1 MTSRSLFF
9 KYMKENTKQRIWS
22 LALALLLCFF
32 VFPVATALNIS
43 TIFRPENLNSSGLP
57 AELALAQ
64 AQQDF
69 TREMLRVYS
78 MKGGALAFMLT
89 LAAVVL
95 AASGFAYLHSKKTDF
110 YHSLPIRR
118 EMLYAVTCLNGF
130 LYMAVAYIGFLTI
143 AAVMIRVKGVPFD
156 WGSLYLA
163 SVEHLCFFA
172 LVYMTA
178 ILAMLL
184 TGNLVVGLL
193 GTGVLFSWGP
203 VICMTVSAYFSEYFT
218 TFYGDDSFLLAL
230 SERTS
235 PVAWYVEACMSEHP
249 GRMALWAML
258 AAAVLFLLGMFLYRR
273 RPSEAAG
280 HAMAFKVTE
289 PIIRF
294 LIVVPSSLL
303 LGAMFH
309 SMMYEDGWTVF
320 GLVCGLLLVSC
331 IIEIIYHFDFK
342 SLFAHKRQLLVSAVF
357 VGVVF
362 VIFRF
367 DLFGYDRYLPA
378 TEKLASGGIY
388 CDLLDPEATS
398 QYHSTVEYG
407 EGWYGVSFDAMPSS
421 TLAGQMQISDD
432 QGLELLHTIAA
443 QGVHDAAQARDR
455 FLRGGGRSYDL
466 EDGDESFQNV
476 TIAWHLRNG
485 RTVYRSYLVNVSGV
499 RTALEAVYDL
509 DAYKTAMYPVLSLT
523 ADDVAGI
530 NYKEEDECSHVKLS
544 GADVK
549 AALTAGDSA
558 GSEKEAGSSV
568 TDAAGD
574 DIGPGGSADSMKAAL
589 LAAYQEELKALTS
602 ETRAQEMP
610 IAEIQFK
617 TNENQ
622 ALIQKLRDEG
632 GNYTLFNHYYY
643 YPIYPS
649 FTKTIALLRACGTEV
664 GGMVTPEKT
673 ASITLSYQGVAVSEE
688 EMAPADTALGQH
700 QRKYLSDDRRAMLTV
715 TDPEQIQE
723 ILAASASHSAVSLN
737 PLMETDSGMEII
749 VDMKQSD
756 AKYGV
761 NVDQLKSG
769 DAAAGVDEDQLK
781 DGDAAT
787 GTNADAFE
795 DEADDDLNAFDDDAV
810 PTYSEDAD
818 DDAYDDDDMLDDN
831 DLYDPEEDEE
841 VEDGDH
847 GSFIRNFYYGQ
858 IPQFV
863 VDEFGLTPE
872 IMEKN
877 KA

>member
-9 KYMKENTKQRIWS
+9 KYMKENTKQRIWN
-22 LALALLLCFF
+22 LALVLLLCFF
-32 VFPVATALNIS
+32 AFPVTTALWSS
-43 TIFRPENLNSSGLP
+43 TAFRPENLNSSLP
-57 AELALAQ
+57 ADLARTQ
-64 AQQDF
+64 AQRDF
-69 TREMLRVYS
+69 TRDMLRMYS

-89 LAAVVL
+89 IAAVVL
-95 AASGFAYLHSKKTDF
+95 AASGFAYLHSKKKTDF

-130 LYMAVAYIGFLTI
+130 LYMAVAYLGFLTI

-178 ILAMLL
+178 ILSMLL

-203 VICMTVSAYFSEYFT
+203 VICMTISAYFSEYFT

-235 PVAWYVEACMSEHP
+235 PVAWYVKACMSSQP

-258 AAAVLFLLGMFLYRR
+258 AAAVLFLLGMLLYRR

-280 HAMAFKVTE
+280 HAMAFPITE

-294 LIVVPSSLL
+294 LIAVPSSLL

-362 VIFRF
+362 AIFRF

-388 CDLLDPEATS
+388 SDLLDPDATS
-398 QYHSTVEYG
+398 QYHSTVEYT
-407 EGWYGVSFDAMPSS
+407 EGWYGVTFDAMPSS
-421 TLAGQMQISDD
+421 TLADEMQISDD
-432 QGLELLHTIAA
+432 QELELLHTIAA

-455 FLRGGGRSYDL
+455 FLRGHGRSYDL
-466 EDGDESFQNV
+466 EEGDEAFHNV

-485 RTVYRSYLVNVSGV
+485 RTVYRSYRVNVSGV
-499 RTALEAVYDL
+499 RAALEAVYNL

-549 AALTAGDSA
+549 AAL
-558 GSEKEAGSSV
+558 
-568 TDAAGD
+568 
-574 DIGPGGSADSMKAAL
+574 

-602 ETRAQEMP
+602 ETRAHEMP

-617 TNENQ
+617 TNEQQ

-649 FTKTIALLRACGTEV
+649 FTKTIALLRACGVEV
-664 GGMVTPEKT
+664 GGTVTPEKT

-688 EMAPADTALGQH
+688 EMAPADTELGQR
-700 QRKYLSDDRRAMLTV
+700 QRKYLSDDSRAMLTV
-715 TDPEQIQE
+715 TDPEQIRE
-723 ILAASASHSAVSLN
+723 ILAASASHSVVSQN
-737 PLMETDSGMEII
+737 PLMNTDDGMEIC
-749 VDMKQSD
+749 VDMKRSD
-756 AKYGV
+756 TKFAV
-761 NVDQLKSG
+761 NVGQLKSS
-769 DAAAGVDEDQLK
+769 DV
-781 DGDAAT
+781 AT
-787 GTNADAFE
+787 DTDADALE
-795 DEADDDLNAFDDDAV
+795 TADDDDLDTLDDGAV
-810 PTYSEDAD
+810 PMFSEDAD
-818 DDAYDDDDMLDDN
+818 DDAFDDEDMLDDDDAY
-831 DLYDPEEDEE
+831 DLEEDEE
-841 VEDGDH
+841 VEAEDH
-847 GSFIRNFYYGQ
+847 GSFVRNFYYGQ

-863 VDEFGLTPE
+863 IDEFGLTPD

-877 KA
+877 KV

>member
-9 KYMKENTKQRIWS
+9 KYMKENTKQRIWN
-22 LALALLLCFF
+22 LALVLLLCFF
-32 VFPVATALNIS
+32 AFPVTTALWSS
-43 TIFRPENLNSSGLP
+43 TAFRPENLNSSLP
-57 AELALAQ
+57 ADLARTQ
-64 AQQDF
+64 AQRDF
-69 TREMLRVYS
+69 TRDMLRMYS

-89 LAAVVL
+89 IAAVVL
-95 AASGFAYLHSKKTDF
+95 AASGFAYLHSKKKTDF

-130 LYMAVAYIGFLTI
+130 LYMAVAYLGFLTI

-178 ILAMLL
+178 ILSMLL

-203 VICMTVSAYFSEYFT
+203 VICMTISAYFSEYFT
-218 TFYGDDSFLLAL
+218 TFSGDDSFLLAL

-235 PVAWYVEACMSEHP
+235 PVAWYVKACMSSQP

-258 AAAVLFLLGMFLYRR
+258 AAAVLFLLGMLLYRR

-280 HAMAFKVTE
+280 HAMAFPITE

-294 LIVVPSSLL
+294 LIAVPSSLL

-362 VIFRF
+362 AIFRF

-388 CDLLDPEATS
+388 SDLLDPDATS
-398 QYHSTVEYG
+398 QYHSTVEYT
-407 EGWYGVSFDAMPSS
+407 EGWYGVTFDAMPSS
-421 TLAGQMQISDD
+421 TLADEMQISDD

-443 QGVHDAAQARDR
+443 QGVHDAAEDRDC
-455 FLRGGGRSYDL
+455 FLRGHGRSYDV
-466 EDGDESFQNV
+466 EEGDEAFHNV

-485 RTVYRSYLVNVSGV
+485 RTVYRSYRVNVSGV
-499 RTALEAVYDL
+499 RAALEAVYDL
-509 DAYKTAMYPVLSLT
+509 DAYKTAMYPILSLT

-530 NYKEEDECSHVKLS
+530 NYKEEDECSHVKLA
-544 GADVK
+544 GADV
-549 AALTAGDSA
+549 
-558 GSEKEAGSSV
+558 
-568 TDAAGD
+568 
-574 DIGPGGSADSMKAAL
+574 KAAL

-602 ETRAQEMP
+602 ETRAHEMP

-617 TNENQ
+617 TNEQQ

-632 GNYTLFNHYYY
+632 GNYTLFNYYYY

-649 FTKTIALLRACGTEV
+649 FTKTIALLRACGVEV
-664 GGMVTPEKT
+664 GGTVTPEKT
-673 ASITLSYQGVAVSEE
+673 ASITLSYQGVSVSED
-688 EMAPADTALGQH
+688 EMAPADTELGQR
-700 QRKYLSDDRRAMLTV
+700 QRKYLSDDSRAMLTV
-715 TDPEQIQE
+715 TDPEQIRE
-723 ILAASASHSAVSLN
+723 ILAASASHSVVSQN
-737 PLMETDSGMEII
+737 PLMNTDDGMEIC
-749 VDMKQSD
+749 VDMKRSD
-756 AKYGV
+756 TKFAV
-761 NVDQLKSG
+761 NVGQLKSS
-769 DAAAGVDEDQLK
+769 DV
-781 DGDAAT
+781 AT
-787 GTNADAFE
+787 DTDADALE
-795 DEADDDLNAFDDDAV
+795 TADDDDLDTLDDGAV
-810 PTYSEDAD
+810 PMFSEDAD
-818 DDAYDDDDMLDDN
+818 DDAFDDEDMLDDDDAY
-831 DLYDPEEDEE
+831 DLEEDEE
-841 VEDGDH
+841 VEAEDH
-847 GSFIRNFYYGQ
+847 GSFVRNFYYGQ

-863 VDEFGLTPE
+863 IDEFGLTPD

-877 KA
+877 KV

>member
-95 AASGFAYLHSKKTDF
+95 AASGFAYLHSKKKTDF

-280 HAMAFKVTE
+280 HAMAFPITQ

-421 TLAGQMQISDD
+421 TLADKMQISDD

-499 RTALEAVYDL
+499 KTALEAVYDL

-574 DIGPGGSADSMKAAL
+574 NIGQSGSADSMKAAL

-769 DAAAGVDEDQLK
+769 DAAT
-781 DGDAAT
+781 DAEAARQKNS
-787 GTNADAFE
+787 GTASGTDAE
-795 DEADDDLNAFDDDAV
+795 TL
-810 PTYSEDAD
+810 EDAD
-818 DDAYDDDDMLDDN
+818 DDAYDDDDMLGDN
-831 DLYDPEEDEE
+831 DAYDPEEDEE

>member
-22 LALALLLCFF
+22 LALTLLLCFF
-32 VFPVATALNIS
+32 AFPVMTALWSS
-43 TIFRPENLNSSGLP
+43 TAFRPENLNSSLP
-57 AELALAQ
+57 ADLALAQ
-64 AQQDF
+64 AQRDF
-69 TREMLRVYS
+69 TRDMLRMYS

-89 LAAVVL
+89 IAAVVL
-95 AASGFAYLHSKKTDF
+95 AASGFAYLHSKKKTDF

-130 LYMAVAYIGFLTI
+130 LYMAVAYLGFLTI

-203 VICMTVSAYFSEYFT
+203 VICMTISAYFSEYFT
-218 TFYGDDSFLLAL
+218 TFYGNDSFLLAL
-230 SERTS
+230 IERTSS
-235 PVAWYVEACMSEHP
+235 PVAWYVKACMSSQP
-249 GRMALWAML
+249 GRMALGAML
-258 AAAVLFLLGMFLYRR
+258 AAAVLFLLGMLLYRR

-280 HAMAFKVTE
+280 HAMAFPITE

-309 SMMYEDGWTVF
+309 AMMYEDGWTVF

-362 VIFRF
+362 AIFRF

-388 CDLLDPEATS
+388 CDLLDPDATS
-398 QYHSTVEYG
+398 QYHSTVEYT
-407 EGWYGVSFDAMPSS
+407 EGWYGVTFDAMPSS
-421 TLAGQMQISDD
+421 TLADAMQISDD

-443 QGVHDAAQARDR
+443 QGVHDAAEARDR

-466 EDGDESFQNV
+466 EEGDAAFHNV

-485 RTVYRSYLVNVSGV
+485 RTVYRSYRVNVSGV
-499 RTALEAVYDL
+499 KTALEAVYDL

-544 GADVK
+544 GTDVK
-549 AALTAGDSA
+549 AAIAAGDS
-558 GSEKEAGSSV
+558 
-568 TDAAGD
+568 
-574 DIGPGGSADSMKAAL
+574 IGLSGSADSMKAAL
-589 LAAYQEELKALTS
+589 LAAYQEELQALTS
-602 ETRAQEMP
+602 ETRAREMP

-617 TNENQ
+617 TNEQQ

-649 FTKTIALLRACGTEV
+649 FTKTIALLRACGIEV

-673 ASITLSYQGVAVSEE
+673 ASITLSYQGVAVSEDAL
-688 EMAPADTALGQH
+688 APADTELGQR

-715 TDPEQIQE
+715 TDPEQIRE
-723 ILAASASHSAVSLN
+723 ILAASASRSVVSLN
-737 PLMETDSGMEII
+737 PLMNTDDGMEIC
-749 VDMKQSD
+749 VDMKRS
-756 AKYGV
+756 ATKFAV
-761 NVDQLKSG
+761 NVGQLKSS
-769 DAAAGVDEDQLK
+769 
-781 DGDAAT
+781 DAAT
-787 GTNADAFE
+787 DTDADALE
-795 DEADDDLNAFDDDAV
+795 TADDDDLDTFDDGAV
-810 PTYSEDAD
+810 PTFSEDAD
-818 DDAYDDDDMLDDN
+818 DDAFDDEDAYDL
-831 DLYDPEEDEE
+831 EEDEE
-841 VEDGDH
+841 VEADDR
-847 GSFIRNFYYGQ
+847 GSFSRNFYYGQ

-863 VDEFGLTPE
+863 IDEFGLTPD

-877 KA
+877 KV

>member
-9 KYMKENTKQRIWS
+9 KYMKENTKQRIWN
-22 LALALLLCFF
+22 LALVLLLCFF
-32 VFPVATALNIS
+32 AFPVTTALWSS
-43 TIFRPENLNSSGLP
+43 TAFRPENLNSSLP
-57 AELALAQ
+57 ADLALAQ
-64 AQQDF
+64 AQRDF
-69 TREMLRVYS
+69 TRDMLRMYS

-89 LAAVVL
+89 IAAVVL
-95 AASGFAYLHSKKTDF
+95 AASGFAYLHSKKKTDF

-130 LYMAVAYIGFLTI
+130 LYMAVAYLGFLTI

-178 ILAMLL
+178 ILSMLL

-203 VICMTVSAYFSEYFT
+203 VICMTISAYFSEYFT

-235 PVAWYVEACMSEHP
+235 PVAWYVKACMSSQP

-258 AAAVLFLLGMFLYRR
+258 AAAVLFLLGMLLYRR

-280 HAMAFKVTE
+280 HAMAFPITE

-294 LIVVPSSLL
+294 LIAVPSSLL

-362 VIFRF
+362 AIFRF

-388 CDLLDPEATS
+388 SDLLDPDATS
-398 QYHSTVEYG
+398 QYHSTVEYT
-407 EGWYGVSFDAMPSS
+407 EGWYGVTFDAMPSS
-421 TLAGQMQISDD
+421 TLADEMQISDD

-466 EDGDESFQNV
+466 EEGDEAFHNV

-485 RTVYRSYLVNVSGV
+485 RTVYRSYRVNVSGV
-499 RTALEAVYDL
+499 RAALESVYDL
-509 DAYKTAMYPVLSLT
+509 DAYKTAMYPVLSLS

-530 NYKEEDECSHVKLS
+530 NYKEEDECSHVKLA
-544 GADVK
+544 GADV
-549 AALTAGDSA
+549 
-558 GSEKEAGSSV
+558 
-568 TDAAGD
+568 
-574 DIGPGGSADSMKAAL
+574 KAAL

-602 ETRAQEMP
+602 ETRAHEMP

-617 TNENQ
+617 TNEQQ

-649 FTKTIALLRACGTEV
+649 FTKTIALLRACGVEV
-664 GGMVTPEKT
+664 GGTVTPEKT

-688 EMAPADTALGQH
+688 EMAPADTELGQR
-700 QRKYLSDDRRAMLTV
+700 QRKYLSDDSRAMLTV
-715 TDPEQIQE
+715 TDPEQIRE
-723 ILAASASHSAVSLN
+723 ILAASTSHSIVSLN
-737 PLMETDSGMEII
+737 PLMNTDDGMEIC
-749 VDMKQSD
+749 VDMKRSD
-756 AKYGV
+756 TKFTV
-761 NVDQLKSG
+761 NVNQLRSS
-769 DAAAGVDEDQLK
+769 
-781 DGDAAT
+781 DAAT
-787 GTNADAFE
+787 GTDADAFE
-795 DEADDDLNAFDDDAV
+795 TADDGDLDTFDD
-810 PTYSEDAD
+810 E
-818 DDAYDDDDMLDDN
+818 DAYDL
-831 DLYDPEEDEE
+831 EEDEE
-841 VEDGDH
+841 VEAEDH
-847 GSFIRNFYYGQ
+847 GSFVRNFYYGQ

-863 VDEFGLTPE
+863 IDEFGLTPD

-877 KA
+877 KV

>member
-57 AELALAQ
+57 AELALTQ

-89 LAAVVL
+89 MSAVVL
-95 AASGFAYLHSKKTDF
+95 AASGFAYLHSKKKTDF

-143 AAVMIRVKGVPFD
+143 AAVMIRAKGVPFD

-178 ILAMLL
+178 IMAMLL

-203 VICMTVSAYFSEYFT
+203 LICMTISAYFSEYFT

-235 PVAWYVEACMSEHP
+235 PVAWYVEACMSSQP

-258 AAAVLFLLGMFLYRR
+258 AAAVLFFLGMFLYRR

-280 HAMAFKVTE
+280 HAMAFPITE

-331 IIEIIYHFDFK
+331 IIEIIYHFDFR

-388 CDLLDPEATS
+388 SDLLDPEATS
-398 QYHSTVEYG
+398 QYHSTVEYT
-407 EGWYGVSFDAMPSS
+407 EGWYGVTFDAMPSS
-421 TLAGQMQISDD
+421 TLADEMQISDD

-455 FLRGGGRSYDL
+455 FLRGHGRSYDV
-466 EDGDESFQNV
+466 EEGDEAFHNV

-485 RTVYRSYLVNVSGV
+485 RTVYRSYRANVSGV
-499 RTALEAVYDL
+499 RAALESIYDL
-509 DAYKTAMYPVLSLT
+509 DAYKTAMYPVLSLS

-549 AALTAGDSA
+549 AAL
-558 GSEKEAGSSV
+558 
-568 TDAAGD
+568 
-574 DIGPGGSADSMKAAL
+574 

-602 ETRAQEMP
+602 ETRAHEMP

-649 FTKTIALLRACGTEV
+649 FTKTIALLRACGVEV

-673 ASITLSYQGVAVSEE
+673 ASITLSYQGVAVSED
-688 EMAPADTALGQH
+688 EMAPADTELGQR
-700 QRKYLSDDRRAMLTV
+700 QRKYLSDDRRATLTV
-715 TDPEQIQE
+715 TDPEQIRE
-723 ILAASASHSAVSLN
+723 ILAASASRSVVSLN
-737 PLMETDSGMEII
+737 PLMNTDDGMEIC
-749 VDMKQSD
+749 VDMKRSD
-756 AKYGV
+756 TKFAV
-761 NVDQLKSG
+761 NVGQLKSSDVVTGTDAGQLKGG
-769 DAAAGVDEDQLK
+769 DATA
-781 DGDAAT
+781 
-787 GTNADAFE
+787 GTNAEALE
-795 DEADDDLNAFDDDAV
+795 DEADDDLNAFDDGAV
-810 PTYSEDAD
+810 STYSEDAD
-818 DDAYDDDDMLDDN
+818 DDTFDDDMFDDDDAY
-831 DLYDPEEDEE
+831 DLEEDEE
-841 VEDGDH
+841 VEADDH
-847 GSFIRNFYYGQ
+847 GSFVRNFYYGQ

-863 VDEFGLTPE
+863 IDEFGLTPD

-877 KA
+877 KV

>member
-9 KYMKENTKQRIWS
+9 KYMKENTKQRIWN
-22 LALALLLCFF
+22 LALVLLLCFF
-32 VFPVATALNIS
+32 AFPVTTALWSS
-43 TIFRPENLNSSGLP
+43 TAFRPENLNSSLP
-57 AELALAQ
+57 ADLALAQ
-64 AQQDF
+64 AQRDF
-69 TREMLRVYS
+69 TRDMLRMYS

-89 LAAVVL
+89 IAAVVL
-95 AASGFAYLHSKKTDF
+95 AASGFAYLHSKKKTDF

-130 LYMAVAYIGFLTI
+130 LYMAVAYLGFLTI

-178 ILAMLL
+178 ILSMLL

-203 VICMTVSAYFSEYFT
+203 VICMTISAYFSEYFT

-235 PVAWYVEACMSEHP
+235 PVAWYVKACMSSQP

-258 AAAVLFLLGMFLYRR
+258 AAAVLFLLGMLLYRR

-280 HAMAFKVTE
+280 HAMAFPITE

-294 LIVVPSSLL
+294 LIAVPSSLL

-362 VIFRF
+362 AIFRF

-388 CDLLDPEATS
+388 SDLLDPDATS
-398 QYHSTVEYG
+398 QYHSTVEYT
-407 EGWYGVSFDAMPSS
+407 EGWYGVTFDAMPSS
-421 TLAGQMQISDD
+421 TLADEMQISDD

-455 FLRGGGRSYDL
+455 FLRGGGRSYDV
-466 EDGDESFQNV
+466 EEGDEAFRNV

-485 RTVYRSYLVNVSGV
+485 RTVYRSYRVNVSGV
-499 RTALEAVYDL
+499 RAALEAVYNL

-530 NYKEEDECSHVKLS
+530 NYKEEDECSHVKLA
-544 GADVK
+544 GADV
-549 AALTAGDSA
+549 
-558 GSEKEAGSSV
+558 
-568 TDAAGD
+568 
-574 DIGPGGSADSMKAAL
+574 KAAL

-602 ETRAQEMP
+602 ETRAHEMP

-617 TNENQ
+617 TNEQQ

-649 FTKTIALLRACGTEV
+649 FTKTIALLRACGVEV
-664 GGMVTPEKT
+664 GGTVTPEKT

-688 EMAPADTALGQH
+688 EMAPADTELGQR

-715 TDPEQIQE
+715 TDPEQIRE
-723 ILAASASHSAVSLN
+723 ILAASTSHSIVSLN
-737 PLMETDSGMEII
+737 PLMNTDDGMEIC
-749 VDMKQSD
+749 VDMKRSD
-756 AKYGV
+756 TKFTV
-761 NVDQLKSG
+761 NVNQLRSS
-769 DAAAGVDEDQLK
+769 DV
-781 DGDAAT
+781 AT
-787 GTNADAFE
+787 GTDADAFE
-795 DEADDDLNAFDDDAV
+795 TADDGDLDTFDD
-810 PTYSEDAD
+810 E
-818 DDAYDDDDMLDDN
+818 DAYDL
-831 DLYDPEEDEE
+831 EEDEE
-841 VEDGDH
+841 VEEEDR
-847 GSFIRNFYYGQ
+847 GSFVRNFYYGQ

-863 VDEFGLTPE
+863 IDEFGLTPD

-877 KA
+877 KV

>member
-32 VFPVATALNIS
+32 AFPVTTALWSS
-43 TIFRPENLNSSGLP
+43 TAFRPENLNSSLP
-57 AELALAQ
+57 ADLALAQ
-64 AQQDF
+64 AQRDF
-69 TREMLRVYS
+69 TRDMLRMYS

-89 LAAVVL
+89 IAAVVL
-95 AASGFAYLHSKKTDF
+95 AASGFAYLHSKKKTDF

-130 LYMAVAYIGFLTI
+130 LYMAVAYLGFLTI

-178 ILAMLL
+178 ILSMLL

-203 VICMTVSAYFSEYFT
+203 VICMTISAYFSEYFT

-235 PVAWYVEACMSEHP
+235 PVAWYVKACMSSQP

-258 AAAVLFLLGMFLYRR
+258 AAAVLFLLGMLLYRR

-280 HAMAFKVTE
+280 HAMAFPITE

-294 LIVVPSSLL
+294 LIAVPSSLL

-362 VIFRF
+362 AIFRF

-388 CDLLDPEATS
+388 CDLLDPDATS
-398 QYHSTVEYG
+398 QYHSTVEYT
-407 EGWYGVSFDAMPSS
+407 EGWYGVTFDAMPSS
-421 TLAGQMQISDD
+421 TLADEMQISDD

-466 EDGDESFQNV
+466 EEGDEAFHNV

-485 RTVYRSYLVNVSGV
+485 RTVYRSYRVNVSGV
-499 RTALEAVYDL
+499 RAALESVYDL

-530 NYKEEDECSHVKLS
+530 NYKEEDECSHVKLA
-544 GADVK
+544 GADV
-549 AALTAGDSA
+549 
-558 GSEKEAGSSV
+558 
-568 TDAAGD
+568 
-574 DIGPGGSADSMKAAL
+574 KAAL

-602 ETRAQEMP
+602 ETRAHEMP

-617 TNENQ
+617 TNEQQ

-649 FTKTIALLRACGTEV
+649 FTKTIALLRACGVEV
-664 GGMVTPEKT
+664 GGTVTPEKT

-688 EMAPADTALGQH
+688 EMAPADTELGQR
-700 QRKYLSDDRRAMLTV
+700 QRKYLSDDSRAMLTV
-715 TDPEQIQE
+715 TDPEQIRE
-723 ILAASASHSAVSLN
+723 ILAASTSHSIVSLN
-737 PLMETDSGMEII
+737 PLMNTDDGMEIC
-749 VDMKQSD
+749 VDMKRSD
-756 AKYGV
+756 MKFTV
-761 NVDQLKSG
+761 NVNQLRSS
-769 DAAAGVDEDQLK
+769 
-781 DGDAAT
+781 DAAT
-787 GTNADAFE
+787 GTDADAFE
-795 DEADDDLNAFDDDAV
+795 TADDGDLDTFDD
-810 PTYSEDAD
+810 E
-818 DDAYDDDDMLDDN
+818 DAYDL
-831 DLYDPEEDEE
+831 EEDEE
-841 VEDGDH
+841 VEEEDR
-847 GSFIRNFYYGQ
+847 GSFVRNFYYGQ

-863 VDEFGLTPE
+863 IDEFGLTPD

-877 KA
+877 KV

>member
-22 LALALLLCFF
+22 LALVLLLCFF
-32 VFPVATALNIS
+32 AFPVTTALWSS
-43 TIFRPENLNSSGLP
+43 TAFRPENLNSSLP
-57 AELALAQ
+57 ADLALAQ
-64 AQQDF
+64 AQRDF
-69 TREMLRVYS
+69 TRDMLRMYS

-89 LAAVVL
+89 IAAVVL
-95 AASGFAYLHSKKTDF
+95 AASGFAYLHSKKKTDF

-178 ILAMLL
+178 ILSMLL

-203 VICMTVSAYFSEYFT
+203 VICMTISAYFSEYFT

-235 PVAWYVEACMSEHP
+235 PVAWYVKACMSSQP

-258 AAAVLFLLGMFLYRR
+258 AAAVLFLLGMLLYRR

-280 HAMAFKVTE
+280 HAMAFPITE

-294 LIVVPSSLL
+294 LIAVPSSLL

-362 VIFRF
+362 AIFRF

-388 CDLLDPEATS
+388 CDLLDPDATS
-398 QYHSTVEYG
+398 QYHSTVEYT
-407 EGWYGVSFDAMPSS
+407 EGWYGVTFDAMPSS
-421 TLAGQMQISDD
+421 TLADEMQISDD

-443 QGVHDAAQARDR
+443 QGVHDAAEDRDR
-455 FLRGGGRSYDL
+455 FLRGHGRSYDL
-466 EDGDESFQNV
+466 EEGDEAFHNV

-485 RTVYRSYLVNVSGV
+485 RTVYRSYRVNVSGV
-499 RTALEAVYDL
+499 RAALESVYDL

-530 NYKEEDECSHVKLS
+530 NYKEEDECSHVKLA
-544 GADVK
+544 GADV
-549 AALTAGDSA
+549 
-558 GSEKEAGSSV
+558 
-568 TDAAGD
+568 
-574 DIGPGGSADSMKAAL
+574 KAAL

-602 ETRAQEMP
+602 ETRAHEMP

-617 TNENQ
+617 TNEQQ

-649 FTKTIALLRACGTEV
+649 FTKAIALLRACGVEV
-664 GGMVTPEKT
+664 GGTVTPEKT
-673 ASITLSYQGVAVSEE
+673 ASITLSYQGVSVSED
-688 EMAPADTALGQH
+688 EMAPADTELGQR
-700 QRKYLSDDRRAMLTV
+700 QRKYLSDDRRATLTV
-715 TDPEQIQE
+715 TDPEQIRE
-723 ILAASASHSAVSLN
+723 ILAASASHSVVSLN
-737 PLMETDSGMEII
+737 PLTETDCGMEIV
-749 VDMKQSD
+749 VDMKRSD
-756 AKYGV
+756 TKFTV
-761 NVDQLKSG
+761 NVGQLRSS
-769 DAAAGVDEDQLK
+769 DV
-781 DGDAAT
+781 AT
-787 GTNADAFE
+787 GTDADAFE
-795 DEADDDLNAFDDDAV
+795 TADDGDLDTFDDGVV
-810 PTYSEDAD
+810 PTFSEDAD
-818 DDAYDDDDMLDDN
+818 DDAFDDEDAYDL
-831 DLYDPEEDEE
+831 EEDEE
-841 VEDGDH
+841 VEADDH
-847 GSFIRNFYYGQ
+847 GSFVRNFYYGQ

-863 VDEFGLTPE
+863 IDEFGLTPD

-877 KA
+877 KV

>member
-9 KYMKENTKQRIWS
+9 KYMKENTKQRIWN
-22 LALALLLCFF
+22 LALVLLLCFF
-32 VFPVATALNIS
+32 AFPVTTALWSS
-43 TIFRPENLNSSGLP
+43 TAFRPENLNSSLP
-57 AELALAQ
+57 ADLALAQ
-64 AQQDF
+64 AQRDF
-69 TREMLRVYS
+69 TRDMLRMYS

-89 LAAVVL
+89 IAAVVL
-95 AASGFAYLHSKKTDF
+95 AASGFAYLHSKKKTDF

-130 LYMAVAYIGFLTI
+130 LYMAVAYLGFLTI

-178 ILAMLL
+178 ILSMLL

-203 VICMTVSAYFSEYFT
+203 VICMTISAYFSEYFT

-235 PVAWYVEACMSEHP
+235 PVAWYVKACMSSQP

-258 AAAVLFLLGMFLYRR
+258 AAAVLFLLGMLLYRR

-280 HAMAFKVTE
+280 HAMAFPITE

-294 LIVVPSSLL
+294 LIAVPSSLL

-362 VIFRF
+362 AIFRF

-388 CDLLDPEATS
+388 SDLLDPDATS
-398 QYHSTVEYG
+398 QYHSTVEYT
-407 EGWYGVSFDAMPSS
+407 EGWYGVTFDAMPSS
-421 TLAGQMQISDD
+421 TLADEMQISDD

-466 EDGDESFQNV
+466 EEGDEAFHNV

-485 RTVYRSYLVNVSGV
+485 RTVYRSYRVNVSGV
-499 RTALEAVYDL
+499 RAALESVYDL
-509 DAYKTAMYPVLSLT
+509 DAYKTAMYPVLSLS

-530 NYKEEDECSHVKLS
+530 NYKEEDECSHVKLA
-544 GADVK
+544 GADV
-549 AALTAGDSA
+549 
-558 GSEKEAGSSV
+558 
-568 TDAAGD
+568 
-574 DIGPGGSADSMKAAL
+574 KAAL

-602 ETRAQEMP
+602 ETRAHEMP

-617 TNENQ
+617 TNEQQ

-649 FTKTIALLRACGTEV
+649 FTKTIALLRACGVEV

-688 EMAPADTALGQH
+688 EMAPADTELGQR
-700 QRKYLSDDRRAMLTV
+700 QRKYLSDDSRAMLTV
-715 TDPEQIQE
+715 TDPEQIRE
-723 ILAASASHSAVSLN
+723 ILAASTSHSIVSLN
-737 PLMETDSGMEII
+737 PLMNTDDGMEIC
-749 VDMKQSD
+749 VDMKRSD
-756 AKYGV
+756 TKFTV
-761 NVDQLKSG
+761 NVGQLRSS
-769 DAAAGVDEDQLK
+769 DV
-781 DGDAAT
+781 AT
-787 GTNADAFE
+787 GTDADAFE
-795 DEADDDLNAFDDDAV
+795 TADDGDLDTFDD
-810 PTYSEDAD
+810 E
-818 DDAYDDDDMLDDN
+818 DAYDL
-831 DLYDPEEDEE
+831 EEDEE
-841 VEDGDH
+841 VEEEDR
-847 GSFIRNFYYGQ
+847 GSFVRNFYYGQ

-863 VDEFGLTPE
+863 IDEFGLTPD

-877 KA
+877 KV

>member
-9 KYMKENTKQRIWS
+9 KYMKENTKQRIWN
-22 LALALLLCFF
+22 LALVLLLCFF
-32 VFPVATALNIS
+32 AFPVTTALWSS
-43 TIFRPENLNSSGLP
+43 TAFRPENLNSSLP
-57 AELALAQ
+57 ADLARAQ
-64 AQQDF
+64 AQRDF
-69 TREMLRVYS
+69 TRDMLRMYS

-89 LAAVVL
+89 IAAVVL
-95 AASGFAYLHSKKTDF
+95 AASGFAYLHSKKKTDF

-130 LYMAVAYIGFLTI
+130 LYMAVAYLGFLTI

-178 ILAMLL
+178 ILSMLL

-203 VICMTVSAYFSEYFT
+203 VICMTISAYFSEYFT

-235 PVAWYVEACMSEHP
+235 PVAWYVKACMSSQP

-258 AAAVLFLLGMFLYRR
+258 AAAVLFLLGMLLYRR

-280 HAMAFKVTE
+280 HAMAFPITE

-294 LIVVPSSLL
+294 LIAVPSSLL

-331 IIEIIYHFDFK
+331 FIEIIYHFDFK

-362 VIFRF
+362 AIFRF

-388 CDLLDPEATS
+388 CDLLDPDATS
-398 QYHSTVEYG
+398 QYHSTVEYT
-407 EGWYGVSFDAMPSS
+407 EDWYGVTFDALPSS
-421 TLAGQMQISDD
+421 TLADEMQISDD

-466 EDGDESFQNV
+466 EEGDEAFHNV

-485 RTVYRSYLVNVSGV
+485 RTVYRSYRVNVSGV
-499 RTALEAVYDL
+499 RAALESVYDL
-509 DAYKTAMYPVLSLT
+509 DAYKTAMYPVLSLS

-530 NYKEEDECSHVKLS
+530 NYKEEDECSHVKLA
-544 GADVK
+544 GADV
-549 AALTAGDSA
+549 
-558 GSEKEAGSSV
+558 
-568 TDAAGD
+568 
-574 DIGPGGSADSMKAAL
+574 KAAL

-602 ETRAQEMP
+602 ETRAHEMP

-617 TNENQ
+617 TNEQQ

-632 GNYTLFNHYYY
+632 GNYTLFNYYYY

-649 FTKTIALLRACGTEV
+649 FTKTIALLRACGVEV

-688 EMAPADTALGQH
+688 EMAPADTELGQR

-715 TDPEQIQE
+715 TDPEQIRE
-723 ILAASASHSAVSLN
+723 ILAASASHSVVSLN
-737 PLMETDSGMEII
+737 PLTETDCGMEIV
-749 VDMKQSD
+749 VDMKRSD
-756 AKYGV
+756 TKFTV
-761 NVDQLKSG
+761 NVGQLRSS
-769 DAAAGVDEDQLK
+769 DV
-781 DGDAAT
+781 AT
-787 GTNADAFE
+787 GTDADAFE
-795 DEADDDLNAFDDDAV
+795 TADDGDLDTFDDGAV
-810 PTYSEDAD
+810 PMFSEDAD
-818 DDAYDDDDMLDDN
+818 DDAFDDEDMLDDDDAY
-831 DLYDPEEDEE
+831 DLEEDEE
-841 VEDGDH
+841 VEAEDR
-847 GSFIRNFYYGQ
+847 GSFVRNFYYGQ

-863 VDEFGLTPE
+863 IDEFGLTPD

-877 KA
+877 KV

>member
-9 KYMKENTKQRIWS
+9 KYMKENTKQRIWN
-22 LALALLLCFF
+22 LALVLLLCFF
-32 VFPVATALNIS
+32 AFPVTTALWSS
-43 TIFRPENLNSSGLP
+43 TAFRPENLNSSLP
-57 AELALAQ
+57 ADLARTQ
-64 AQQDF
+64 AQRDL
-69 TREMLRVYS
+69 TRDMLRMYS

-89 LAAVVL
+89 IAAVVL
-95 AASGFAYLHSKKTDF
+95 AASGFAYLHSKKKTDF

-130 LYMAVAYIGFLTI
+130 LYMAVAYLGFLTI

-178 ILAMLL
+178 ILSMLL

-203 VICMTVSAYFSEYFT
+203 VICMTISAYFSEYFT

-235 PVAWYVEACMSEHP
+235 PVAWYVKACMSSQP

-258 AAAVLFLLGMFLYRR
+258 AAAVLFLLGMLLYRR

-280 HAMAFKVTE
+280 HAMAFPITE

-294 LIVVPSSLL
+294 LIAVPSSLL

-362 VIFRF
+362 AIFRF

-388 CDLLDPEATS
+388 SDLLDPDATS
-398 QYHSTVEYG
+398 QYHSTVEYT
-407 EGWYGVSFDAMPSS
+407 EGWYGVTFDAMPSS
-421 TLAGQMQISDD
+421 TLADEMQISDD

-455 FLRGGGRSYDL
+455 FLRGGGRSYDV
-466 EDGDESFQNV
+466 EEGDEAFRNV

-485 RTVYRSYLVNVSGV
+485 RTVYRSYRVNVSGV
-499 RTALEAVYDL
+499 RAALEAVYNL
-509 DAYKTAMYPVLSLT
+509 DAYKTAMYPVLSLS

-530 NYKEEDECSHVKLS
+530 NYKEEDECSHVKLA
-544 GADVK
+544 GADV
-549 AALTAGDSA
+549 
-558 GSEKEAGSSV
+558 
-568 TDAAGD
+568 
-574 DIGPGGSADSMKAAL
+574 KAAL

-602 ETRAQEMP
+602 ETRAREMP

-649 FTKTIALLRACGTEV
+649 FTKTIALLRACGVEV
-664 GGMVTPEKT
+664 GGTVTPEKT

-688 EMAPADTALGQH
+688 EMAPADTELGQR

-715 TDPEQIQE
+715 TDPEQIRE
-723 ILAASASHSAVSLN
+723 ILAASASHSVVSQN
-737 PLMETDSGMEII
+737 PLMNTDDGMEIC
-749 VDMKQSD
+749 VDMKRSD
-756 AKYGV
+756 TKFAV
-761 NVDQLKSG
+761 NVGQLKSS
-769 DAAAGVDEDQLK
+769 DV
-781 DGDAAT
+781 AT
-787 GTNADAFE
+787 DTDADALE
-795 DEADDDLNAFDDDAV
+795 TADDDDLDTLDDGAV
-810 PTYSEDAD
+810 PMFSEDAD
-818 DDAYDDDDMLDDN
+818 DDAFDDEDMLDDDDAY
-831 DLYDPEEDEE
+831 DLEEDEE
-841 VEDGDH
+841 VEAEDH
-847 GSFIRNFYYGQ
+847 GSFVRNFYYGQ

-863 VDEFGLTPE
+863 IDEFGLTPD

-877 KA
+877 KV

>member
-9 KYMKENTKQRIWS
+9 KYMKENTKQRIWN
-22 LALALLLCFF
+22 LALVLLLCFF
-32 VFPVATALNIS
+32 AFPVTTALWSS
-43 TIFRPENLNSSGLP
+43 TAFRPENLNSSLP
-57 AELALAQ
+57 ADLALAQ
-64 AQQDF
+64 AQRDF
-69 TREMLRVYS
+69 TRDMLRMYS

-89 LAAVVL
+89 IAAVVL
-95 AASGFAYLHSKKTDF
+95 AASGFAYLHSKKKTDF

-130 LYMAVAYIGFLTI
+130 LYMAVAYLGFLTI

-178 ILAMLL
+178 ILSMLL

-203 VICMTVSAYFSEYFT
+203 VICMTISAYFSEYFT

-235 PVAWYVEACMSEHP
+235 PVAWYVKACMSSQP

-258 AAAVLFLLGMFLYRR
+258 AAAVLFLLGMLLYRR

-280 HAMAFKVTE
+280 HAMAFPITE

-294 LIVVPSSLL
+294 LIAVPSSLL

-362 VIFRF
+362 AIFRF

-388 CDLLDPEATS
+388 CDLLDPDATS
-398 QYHSTVEYG
+398 QYHSTVEYT
-407 EGWYGVSFDAMPSS
+407 EGWYGVTFDAMPSS
-421 TLAGQMQISDD
+421 TLADEMQISDD

-455 FLRGGGRSYDL
+455 FLRGHGRSYDV
-466 EDGDESFQNV
+466 EEGDAAFHNV

-485 RTVYRSYLVNVSGV
+485 RTVYRSYRVNVSGV
-499 RTALEAVYDL
+499 RAALEAVYDL
-509 DAYKTAMYPVLSLT
+509 DTYKMAMYPVLSLT

-530 NYKEEDECSHVKLS
+530 NYKEEDECSHVKLA
-544 GADVK
+544 GADV
-549 AALTAGDSA
+549 
-558 GSEKEAGSSV
+558 
-568 TDAAGD
+568 
-574 DIGPGGSADSMKAAL
+574 KAAL

-602 ETRAQEMP
+602 ETRAHEMP

-617 TNENQ
+617 TNEQQ

-649 FTKTIALLRACGTEV
+649 FTKTIALLRACGVEV
-664 GGMVTPEKT
+664 GGTVTPEKT

-688 EMAPADTALGQH
+688 EMAPADTELGQR
-700 QRKYLSDDRRAMLTV
+700 QRKYLSDDSRAMLTV
-715 TDPEQIQE
+715 TDPEQIRE
-723 ILAASASHSAVSLN
+723 ILAASASHSVVSLN
-737 PLMETDSGMEII
+737 PLTETDCGMEIV
-749 VDMKQSD
+749 VDMKRSD
-756 AKYGV
+756 TKFTV
-761 NVDQLKSG
+761 NVGQLRSS
-769 DAAAGVDEDQLK
+769 DV
-781 DGDAAT
+781 AT
-787 GTNADAFE
+787 GTDADAFE
-795 DEADDDLNAFDDDAV
+795 TADDGDLDTFDD
-810 PTYSEDAD
+810 E
-818 DDAYDDDDMLDDN
+818 DAYDL
-831 DLYDPEEDEE
+831 EEDEE
-841 VEDGDH
+841 VEEEDR
-847 GSFIRNFYYGQ
+847 GSFVRNFYYGQ

-863 VDEFGLTPE
+863 IDEFGLTPD

-877 KA
+877 KV

>member
-9 KYMKENTKQRIWS
+9 KYMKENTKQRIWN
-22 LALALLLCFF
+22 LALVLLLCFF
-32 VFPVATALNIS
+32 AFPVTTALWSS
-43 TIFRPENLNSSGLP
+43 TAFRPENLNSSLP
-57 AELALAQ
+57 ADLARTQ
-64 AQQDF
+64 AQRDF
-69 TREMLRVYS
+69 TRDMLRMYS
-78 MKGGALAFMLT
+78 MKGAALAFMLT
-89 LAAVVL
+89 IAAVVL
-95 AASGFAYLHSKKTDF
+95 AASGFAYLHSKKKTDF

-130 LYMAVAYIGFLTI
+130 LYMAVAYLGFLTI

-178 ILAMLL
+178 ILSMLL

-203 VICMTVSAYFSEYFT
+203 VICMTISAYFSEYFT

-235 PVAWYVEACMSEHP
+235 PVAWYVKACMSSQP

-258 AAAVLFLLGMFLYRR
+258 AAAVLFLLGMLLYRR

-280 HAMAFKVTE
+280 HAMAFPITE

-294 LIVVPSSLL
+294 LIAVPSSLL

-342 SLFAHKRQLLVSAVF
+342 SLFAHKRQLLISAVF

-362 VIFRF
+362 AVFRF

-388 CDLLDPEATS
+388 SDLLDPDATS
-398 QYHSTVEYG
+398 QYHSTVEYT
-407 EGWYGVSFDAMPSS
+407 EGWYGVTFDAMPSS
-421 TLAGQMQISDD
+421 TLADEMQISDD

-455 FLRGGGRSYDL
+455 FLRGHGRSYDL
-466 EDGDESFQNV
+466 EEGDEAFHNV

-485 RTVYRSYLVNVSGV
+485 RTVYRSYRVNVSGV
-499 RTALEAVYDL
+499 RAALEAVYNL
-509 DAYKTAMYPVLSLT
+509 DAYKTAMYPVLSLS

-530 NYKEEDECSHVKLS
+530 NYKEEDECSHVKLA
-544 GADVK
+544 GADV
-549 AALTAGDSA
+549 
-558 GSEKEAGSSV
+558 
-568 TDAAGD
+568 
-574 DIGPGGSADSMKAAL
+574 KAAL

-602 ETRAQEMP
+602 ETRAHEMP

-617 TNENQ
+617 TNEQQ

-649 FTKTIALLRACGTEV
+649 FTKTIALLRACGVEV

-688 EMAPADTALGQH
+688 EMAPADTELGQR
-700 QRKYLSDDRRAMLTV
+700 QRKYLSDDSRAMLTV
-715 TDPEQIQE
+715 TDPEQIRE
-723 ILAASASHSAVSLN
+723 ILAASTSHSIVSLN
-737 PLMETDSGMEII
+737 PLMNTDDGMEIC
-749 VDMKQSD
+749 VDMKRSD
-756 AKYGV
+756 TKFTV
-761 NVDQLKSG
+761 NVNQLRSS
-769 DAAAGVDEDQLK
+769 DV
-781 DGDAAT
+781 AT
-787 GTNADAFE
+787 GTDADAFE
-795 DEADDDLNAFDDDAV
+795 TADDGDLDTFDD
-810 PTYSEDAD
+810 E
-818 DDAYDDDDMLDDN
+818 DAYDL
-831 DLYDPEEDEE
+831 EEDEE
-841 VEDGDH
+841 VEEEDR
-847 GSFIRNFYYGQ
+847 GSFVRNFYYGQ

-863 VDEFGLTPE
+863 IDEFGLTPD

-877 KA
+877 KV

>member
-9 KYMKENTKQRIWS
+9 KYMKENTKQRIWN
-22 LALALLLCFF
+22 LALVLLLCFF
-32 VFPVATALNIS
+32 TFPVTTALWSS
-43 TIFRPENLNSSGLP
+43 TAFRPENLNSSLP
-57 AELALAQ
+57 ADLALAQ
-64 AQQDF
+64 AQRDF
-69 TREMLRVYS
+69 TRDMLRMYS

-89 LAAVVL
+89 IAAVVL
-95 AASGFAYLHSKKTDF
+95 AASGFAYLHSKKKTDF

-130 LYMAVAYIGFLTI
+130 LYMAVAYLGFLTV

-178 ILAMLL
+178 ILSMLL

-203 VICMTVSAYFSEYFT
+203 VICMTISAYFLEYFT

-235 PVAWYVEACMSEHP
+235 PVAWYVKACMSSQP

-258 AAAVLFLLGMFLYRR
+258 AAAVLFLLGMLLYRR

-280 HAMAFKVTE
+280 HAMAFPITE

-294 LIVVPSSLL
+294 LIAVPSSLL

-309 SMMYEDGWTVF
+309 LVMCEDGWTVF

-362 VIFRF
+362 AIFRF

-388 CDLLDPEATS
+388 CDLLDPDATS
-398 QYHSTVEYG
+398 QYHSTVEYT
-407 EGWYGVSFDAMPSS
+407 EGWYGVTFDAMPSS
-421 TLAGQMQISDD
+421 TLADQMQISDD

-455 FLRGGGRSYDL
+455 FLRGGGRSYDVE
-466 EDGDESFQNV
+466 EDDAAFRNV

-485 RTVYRSYLVNVSGV
+485 RTVYRSYRVNVSGV
-499 RTALEAVYDL
+499 RAALEAVYDL

-544 GADVK
+544 GAD
-549 AALTAGDSA
+549 
-558 GSEKEAGSSV
+558 
-568 TDAAGD
+568 
-574 DIGPGGSADSMKAAL
+574 MKAAL
-589 LAAYQEELKALTS
+589 LAAYQAELKALTS
-602 ETRAQEMP
+602 ETRAHEMP

-649 FTKTIALLRACGTEV
+649 FTKTIALLRACGIEV

-673 ASITLSYQGVAVSEE
+673 ASITLSYQGVTVSED
-688 EMAPADTALGQH
+688 EMAPADTELGQR
-700 QRKYLSDDRRAMLTV
+700 QRKYLSDNRRAMLTV
-715 TDPEQIQE
+715 TDPEQIRE
-723 ILAASASHSAVSLN
+723 ILAASASRSIVSLN
-737 PLMETDSGMEII
+737 PLMNTDDGMEIC
-749 VDMKQSD
+749 VDMKRSD
-756 AKYGV
+756 TKFAV
-761 NVDQLKSG
+761 NVDQLKSSDVATG
-769 DAAAGVDEDQLK
+769 TDADQLK
-781 DGDAAT
+781 SSDATANT
-787 GTNADAFE
+787 DADAVEAGDNDDPDTF
-795 DEADDDLNAFDDDAV
+795 DDGAVPTVSADADDNAFDDDMF
-810 PTYSEDAD
+810 
-818 DDAYDDDDMLDDN
+818 DDDD
-831 DLYDPEEDEE
+831 LYDLEEDEE
-841 VEDGDH
+841 IEAEDR
-847 GSFIRNFYYGQ
+847 GSFSRNFYYGQ

-863 VDEFGLTPE
+863 MDEFGLTPD

-877 KA
+877 KV

>member
-9 KYMKENTKQRIWS
+9 KYMKENTKQRIWN
-22 LALALLLCFF
+22 LALVLLLCFF
-32 VFPVATALNIS
+32 TFPVTTALWSS
-43 TIFRPENLNSSGLP
+43 TAFRPENLNSSLP
-57 AELALAQ
+57 ADLALAQ
-64 AQQDF
+64 AQRDF
-69 TREMLRVYS
+69 TRDMLRMYS

-89 LAAVVL
+89 IAAVVL
-95 AASGFAYLHSKKTDF
+95 AASGFAYLHSKKKTDF

-130 LYMAVAYIGFLTI
+130 LYMAVAYLGFLTV

-178 ILAMLL
+178 ILSMLL

-203 VICMTVSAYFSEYFT
+203 VICMTISAYFLEYFT

-235 PVAWYVEACMSEHP
+235 PVAWYVKACMSSQP

-258 AAAVLFLLGMFLYRR
+258 AAAVLFLLGMLLYRR

-280 HAMAFKVTE
+280 HAMAFPITE

-294 LIVVPSSLL
+294 LIAVPSSLL

-309 SMMYEDGWTVF
+309 LVMCEDGWTVF

-362 VIFRF
+362 AIFRF

-388 CDLLDPEATS
+388 CDLLDPDATS
-398 QYHSTVEYG
+398 QYHSTVEYT
-407 EGWYGVSFDAMPSS
+407 EGWYGVTFDAMPSS
-421 TLAGQMQISDD
+421 TLADQMQISDD

-455 FLRGGGRSYDL
+455 FLRGGGRSYDV
-466 EDGDESFQNV
+466 EEGDEAFHNV

-485 RTVYRSYLVNVSGV
+485 RTVYRSYRVNVSGV
-499 RTALEAVYDL
+499 RAALEAVYDL

-544 GADVK
+544 GADM
-549 AALTAGDSA
+549 AGDST
-558 GSEKEAGSSV
+558 GLEKKDGSSV
-568 TDAAGD
+568 TDAAD
-574 DIGPGGSADSMKAAL
+574 DSIGLSGSADSMKAAL
-589 LAAYQEELKALTS
+589 LAAYQAELQALTS
-602 ETRAQEMP
+602 ETRAREMP

-649 FTKTIALLRACGTEV
+649 FTKTIALLRACGVEV

-673 ASITLSYQGVAVSEE
+673 ASITLSYQGVSVSEE
-688 EMAPADTALGQH
+688 EMAPADTELGQR

-715 TDPEQIQE
+715 TDPEQIRE
-723 ILAASASHSAVSLN
+723 ILAASASRSIVSLN
-737 PLMETDSGMEII
+737 PLMNTDDGMEIC
-749 VDMKQSD
+749 VDMKRSD
-756 AKYGV
+756 TKFAV
-761 NVDQLKSG
+761 NVGQLKSS
-769 DAAAGVDEDQLK
+769 
-781 DGDAAT
+781 DAAT
-787 GTNADAFE
+787 DTDADALE
-795 DEADDDLNAFDDDAV
+795 TADDDDLDTFDDGAVSTYSDDDQDDDAFDDD
-810 PTYSEDAD
+810 
-818 DDAYDDDDMLDDN
+818 
-831 DLYDPEEDEE
+831 DLYDSEEDEE
-841 VEDGDH
+841 IEAEDR
-847 GSFIRNFYYGQ
+847 GSFSRNFYYGQ

-863 VDEFGLTPE
+863 IDKFGLTPD

-877 KA
+877 KV

>member
-9 KYMKENTKQRIWS
+9 KYMKENTKQRIWN
-22 LALALLLCFF
+22 LALVLLLCFF
-32 VFPVATALNIS
+32 TFPVTTALWSS
-43 TIFRPENLNSSGLP
+43 TAFRPENLNSSLP
-57 AELALAQ
+57 ADLALAQ
-64 AQQDF
+64 AQRDF
-69 TREMLRVYS
+69 TRDMLRMYS

-89 LAAVVL
+89 IAAVVL
-95 AASGFAYLHSKKTDF
+95 AASGFAYLHSKKKTDF

-130 LYMAVAYIGFLTI
+130 LYMAVAYLGFLTV

-178 ILAMLL
+178 ILSMLL

-203 VICMTVSAYFSEYFT
+203 VICMTISAYFLEYFT

-235 PVAWYVEACMSEHP
+235 PVAWYVKACMSSQP

-258 AAAVLFLLGMFLYRR
+258 AAAVLFLLGMLLYRR

-280 HAMAFKVTE
+280 HAMAFPITE

-294 LIVVPSSLL
+294 LIAVPSSLL

-309 SMMYEDGWTVF
+309 LVMCEDGWTVF

-362 VIFRF
+362 AIFRF

-388 CDLLDPEATS
+388 CDLLDPDATS
-398 QYHSTVEYG
+398 QYHSTVEYT
-407 EGWYGVSFDAMPSS
+407 EGWYGVTFDAMPSS
-421 TLAGQMQISDD
+421 TLADEMQISDD

-455 FLRGGGRSYDL
+455 FLQGGGRSYDL
-466 EDGDESFQNV
+466 EEGDAAFHNV

-485 RTVYRSYLVNVSGV
+485 RTVYRSYRVNVSGV
-499 RTALEAVYDL
+499 RAALEAVYDL

-544 GADVK
+544 GAD
-549 AALTAGDSA
+549 
-558 GSEKEAGSSV
+558 
-568 TDAAGD
+568 
-574 DIGPGGSADSMKAAL
+574 MKAAL
-589 LAAYQEELKALTS
+589 LAAYQAELKALTS
-602 ETRAQEMP
+602 ETRAHEMP

-649 FTKTIALLRACGTEV
+649 FTKTIALLRACGVEV

-673 ASITLSYQGVAVSEE
+673 ASITLSYQGVSVSEE
-688 EMAPADTALGQH
+688 EMAPADTELGQR

-715 TDPEQIQE
+715 TDPEQIRE
-723 ILAASASHSAVSLN
+723 ILAASTSRSVVSLN
-737 PLMETDSGMEII
+737 PLMNTDDGMEIC
-749 VDMKQSD
+749 VDMKRS
-756 AKYGV
+756 ATKFAV
-761 NVDQLKSG
+761 NVGQLKSS
-769 DAAAGVDEDQLK
+769 
-781 DGDAAT
+781 DAAT
-787 GTNADAFE
+787 DTDADALE
-795 DEADDDLNAFDDDAV
+795 TADDDDAV
-810 PTYSEDAD
+810 PTFREDAD
-818 DDAYDDDDMLDDN
+818 DDAFYDEDMFDDEDAY
-831 DLYDPEEDEE
+831 DLEEDEE
-841 VEDGDH
+841 VEADDR
-847 GSFIRNFYYGQ
+847 GSFSRNFYYGQ

-863 VDEFGLTPE
+863 IDEFGLTPD

-877 KA
+877 KV

>member
-9 KYMKENTKQRIWS
+9 KYMKENTKQRIWN
-22 LALALLLCFF
+22 LALVLLLCFF
-32 VFPVATALNIS
+32 AFPVTTALWSS
-43 TIFRPENLNSSGLP
+43 TAFRPENLNSSLP
-57 AELALAQ
+57 ADLARTQ
-64 AQQDF
+64 AQRDF
-69 TREMLRVYS
+69 TRDMLRMYS

-89 LAAVVL
+89 IAAVVL
-95 AASGFAYLHSKKTDF
+95 AASGFAYLHSKKKTDF

-130 LYMAVAYIGFLTI
+130 LYMAVAYLGFLTI

-178 ILAMLL
+178 ILSMLL

-203 VICMTVSAYFSEYFT
+203 VICMTISAYFSEYFT

-235 PVAWYVEACMSEHP
+235 PVAWYVKACMSSQP

-258 AAAVLFLLGMFLYRR
+258 AAAVLFLLGMLLYRR

-280 HAMAFKVTE
+280 HAMAFPITE

-294 LIVVPSSLL
+294 LIAVPSSLL

-362 VIFRF
+362 AIFRF

-388 CDLLDPEATS
+388 SDLLDPDATS
-398 QYHSTVEYG
+398 QYHSTVEYT
-407 EGWYGVSFDAMPSS
+407 EGWYGVTFDAMPSS
-421 TLAGQMQISDD
+421 TLADEMQISDD

-455 FLRGGGRSYDL
+455 FLRGGGRSYDV
-466 EDGDESFQNV
+466 EEGDEAFRNV

-485 RTVYRSYLVNVSGV
+485 RTVYRSYRVNVSGV
-499 RTALEAVYDL
+499 RAALEAVYNL

-530 NYKEEDECSHVKLS
+530 NYKEEDECSHVKLA
-544 GADVK
+544 GADV
-549 AALTAGDSA
+549 
-558 GSEKEAGSSV
+558 
-568 TDAAGD
+568 
-574 DIGPGGSADSMKAAL
+574 KAAL

-602 ETRAQEMP
+602 ETRAHEMP

-617 TNENQ
+617 TNEQQ

-649 FTKTIALLRACGTEV
+649 FTKTIALLRACGVEV
-664 GGMVTPEKT
+664 GGTVTPEKT

-688 EMAPADTALGQH
+688 EMAPADTELGQR
-700 QRKYLSDDRRAMLTV
+700 QRKYLSDDSRAMLTV
-715 TDPEQIQE
+715 TDPEQIRE
-723 ILAASASHSAVSLN
+723 ILAASASHSVVSLN
-737 PLMETDSGMEII
+737 PLTETDCGMEIV
-749 VDMKQSD
+749 VDMKRSD
-756 AKYGV
+756 TKFTV
-761 NVDQLKSG
+761 NVGQLRSS
-769 DAAAGVDEDQLK
+769 DV
-781 DGDAAT
+781 AT
-787 GTNADAFE
+787 GTDADAFE
-795 DEADDDLNAFDDDAV
+795 TADDGDLDTFDD
-810 PTYSEDAD
+810 E
-818 DDAYDDDDMLDDN
+818 DAYDL
-831 DLYDPEEDEE
+831 EEDEE
-841 VEDGDH
+841 VEEEDR
-847 GSFIRNFYYGQ
+847 GSFVRNFYYGQ

-863 VDEFGLTPE
+863 IDEFGLTPD

-877 KA
+877 KV

>member
-1 MTSRSLFF
+1 
-9 KYMKENTKQRIWS
+9 
-22 LALALLLCFF
+22 
-32 VFPVATALNIS
+32 
-43 TIFRPENLNSSGLP
+43 
-57 AELALAQ
+57 
-64 AQQDF
+64 
-69 TREMLRVYS
+69 

-95 AASGFAYLHSKKTDF
+95 AASGFAYLHSKRKTDF

-143 AAVMIRVKGVPFD
+143 AAVMIRAKGVPFD

-178 ILAMLL
+178 ILSMLL

-203 VICMTVSAYFSEYFT
+203 VICMTISAYFSEYFT

-235 PVAWYVEACMSEHP
+235 PVAWYVKACMSSQP

-258 AAAVLFLLGMFLYRR
+258 AAAVLFLLGMLLYRR

-280 HAMAFKVTE
+280 HAMAFPITE

-294 LIVVPSSLL
+294 LIAVPSSLL

-342 SLFAHKRQLLVSAVF
+342 SLFAHKRQLLISAVF

-362 VIFRF
+362 AVFRF

-388 CDLLDPEATS
+388 CDLLDPDATS
-398 QYHSTVEYG
+398 QYHSTVEYT
-407 EGWYGVSFDAMPSS
+407 EGWYGVTFDALPSS
-421 TLAGQMQISDD
+421 TLADEMQISDD

-455 FLRGGGRSYDL
+455 FLRGGGRFYDL
-466 EDGDESFQNV
+466 EEGDEAFHNV

-485 RTVYRSYLVNVSGV
+485 RTVYRSYRVNVSGV
-499 RTALEAVYDL
+499 KTALEAVYDL
-509 DAYKTAMYPVLSLT
+509 DAYKMAMYPVLSLT
-523 ADDVAGI
+523 ANDVAGI
-530 NYKEEDECSHVKLS
+530 NYKEEDEGRHVKLS

-549 AALTAGDSA
+549 AAL
-558 GSEKEAGSSV
+558 
-568 TDAAGD
+568 
-574 DIGPGGSADSMKAAL
+574 
-589 LAAYQEELKALTS
+589 LASYQEELKALTS
-602 ETRAQEMP
+602 ETRAHEMP

-617 TNENQ
+617 TNEQQ

-649 FTKTIALLRACGTEV
+649 FTKTIALLRACGVEV

-673 ASITLSYQGVAVSEE
+673 ASITLSYQGVSVSED
-688 EMAPADTALGQH
+688 EMAPADTELGQR
-700 QRKYLSDDRRAMLTV
+700 QRKYLSDDSRAMLTV
-715 TDPEQIQE
+715 TDPEQIRE
-723 ILAASASHSAVSLN
+723 ILAASTSHSIVSLN
-737 PLMETDSGMEII
+737 PLMNTDDGMEIC
-749 VDMKQSD
+749 VDMKRSD
-756 AKYGV
+756 TKFTV
-761 NVDQLKSG
+761 NVGQLRSS
-769 DAAAGVDEDQLK
+769 
-781 DGDAAT
+781 DAAT
-787 GTNADAFE
+787 DTDADAFE
-795 DEADDDLNAFDDDAV
+795 TADDGDLDTFDDGAV
-810 PTYSEDAD
+810 PTFSEDAD
-818 DDAYDDDDMLDDN
+818 DDAYDDEDAY
-831 DLYDPEEDEE
+831 DLEEDEE
-841 VEDGDH
+841 VEEEDR
-847 GSFIRNFYYGQ
+847 GSFVRNFCYGQ

-863 VDEFGLTPE
+863 IDEFGLTPD

-877 KA
+877 KV

>member
-9 KYMKENTKQRIWS
+9 KYMKENTKQRIWN
-22 LALALLLCFF
+22 LALVLLLCFF
-32 VFPVATALNIS
+32 AFPVTTALWSS
-43 TIFRPENLNSSGLP
+43 TAFRPENLNSSLP
-57 AELALAQ
+57 ADLARTQ
-64 AQQDF
+64 AQRDF
-69 TREMLRVYS
+69 TRDMLRMYS

-89 LAAVVL
+89 IAAVVL
-95 AASGFAYLHSKKTDF
+95 AASGFAYLHSKKKTDF

-130 LYMAVAYIGFLTI
+130 LYMAVAYLGFLTI

-178 ILAMLL
+178 ILSMLL

-203 VICMTVSAYFSEYFT
+203 VICMTISAYFSEYFT

-235 PVAWYVEACMSEHP
+235 PVAWYVKACMSSQP

-258 AAAVLFLLGMFLYRR
+258 AAAVLFLLGMLLYRR

-280 HAMAFKVTE
+280 HAMAFPITE

-294 LIVVPSSLL
+294 LIAVPSSLL

-362 VIFRF
+362 AIFRF

-388 CDLLDPEATS
+388 SDLLDPDATS
-398 QYHSTVEYG
+398 QYHSTVEYT
-407 EGWYGVSFDAMPSS
+407 EGWYGVTFDAMPSS
-421 TLAGQMQISDD
+421 TLADEMQISDD

-455 FLRGGGRSYDL
+455 FLRGGGRSYDV
-466 EDGDESFQNV
+466 EEGDEAFRNV

-485 RTVYRSYLVNVSGV
+485 RTVYRSYRVNVSGV
-499 RTALEAVYDL
+499 RAALEAVYNL

-549 AALTAGDSA
+549 AAL
-558 GSEKEAGSSV
+558 
-568 TDAAGD
+568 
-574 DIGPGGSADSMKAAL
+574 

-602 ETRAQEMP
+602 ETRAREMP

-649 FTKTIALLRACGTEV
+649 FTKTIALLRACGVEV

-688 EMAPADTALGQH
+688 EMAPADTELGQR
-700 QRKYLSDDRRAMLTV
+700 QRKYLSDDSRAMLTV
-715 TDPEQIQE
+715 TDPEQIRE
-723 ILAASASHSAVSLN
+723 ILAASASHSVVSLN
-737 PLMETDSGMEII
+737 PLAETDCGMEIC
-749 VDMKQSD
+749 VDMKRSD
-756 AKYGV
+756 TKFAV
-761 NVDQLKSG
+761 NVGQLKSS
-769 DAAAGVDEDQLK
+769 DV
-781 DGDAAT
+781 AT
-787 GTNADAFE
+787 GAEADA
-795 DEADDDLNAFDDDAV
+795 L
-810 PTYSEDAD
+810 EDAD
-818 DDAYDDDDMLDDN
+818 DDDMDPFDDGAVYDL
-831 DLYDPEEDEE
+831 EEDEE
-841 VEDGDH
+841 VEEEDR
-847 GSFIRNFYYGQ
+847 GSFVRNFYYGQ

-863 VDEFGLTPE
+863 IDEFGLTPD

-877 KA
+877 KV

>member
-32 VFPVATALNIS
+32 AFPVATALSIS
-43 TIFRPENLNSSGLP
+43 VAFRPENLNSSLP
-57 AELALAQ
+57 ADLALAQ
-64 AQQDF
+64 AQKDF
-69 TREMLRVYS
+69 TRDMLRMYS
-78 MKGGALAFMLT
+78 MKSGTLAFMLT
-89 LAAVVL
+89 IAAVVL
-95 AASGFAYLHSKKTDF
+95 AASGFAYLHSKKKTDF

-118 EMLYAVTCLNGF
+118 EMLYTVTCLNGF
-130 LYMAVAYIGFLTI
+130 LYMAVAYLGFLTI

-172 LVYMTA
+172 LEYMTA

-203 VICMTVSAYFSEYFT
+203 VICMTISAYFSEYFT
-218 TFYGDDSFLLAL
+218 TSCDDSFLMAL

-235 PVAWYVEACMSEHP
+235 PVAWYVEACMTEHP
-249 GRMALWAML
+249 GRMALGAL
-258 AAAVLFLLGMFLYRR
+258 IAALVLFMLGMFLYRR

-331 IIEIIYHFDFK
+331 IIEIIYHFDFR

-357 VGVVF
+357 VGLVF
-362 VIFRF
+362 AVFRF
-367 DLFGYDRYLPA
+367 DLFGYDRYLPT

-388 CDLLDPEATS
+388 CDFLDPDATS
-398 QYHSTVEYG
+398 QYHSTVEYT
-407 EGWYGVSFDAMPSS
+407 EGWYSVSFDAMPSS

-455 FLRGGGRSYDL
+455 FLRGGSYDVE
-466 EDGDESFQNV
+466 EDDAEFCNV
-476 TIAWHLRNG
+476 TIAWHLRSG
-485 RTVYRSYLVNVSGV
+485 RTVYRRYMVNVSDV
-499 RTALEAVYDL
+499 SAALEAVYDL
-509 DAYKTAMYPVLSLT
+509 NAYKTAMYPVLSLT

-530 NYKEEDECSHVKLS
+530 NYKEEGECSHVKLS
-544 GADVK
+544 GASMK
-549 AALTAGDSA
+549 AAD
-558 GSEKEAGSSV
+558 V
-568 TDAAGD
+568 TDAAAD
-574 DIGPGGSADSMKAAL
+574 SIGLEKSADSQEKVLATDTAADGMKAAL

-602 ETRAQEMP
+602 ETRAHEMP

-632 GNYTLFNHYYY
+632 GHYTLFNHYYY

-649 FTKTIALLRACGTEV
+649 FTKTIALLRACGIEV

-673 ASITLSYQGVAVSEE
+673 ASITLSYQGVVVPEE
-688 EMAPADTALGQH
+688 EMAPADTALGQR
-700 QRKYLSDDRRAMLTV
+700 QRKYLGDDRRAMLTV

-723 ILAASASHSAVSLN
+723 ILAASASQSVLSLN
-737 PLMETDSGMEII
+737 PLMNTDAGIDI
-749 VDMKQSD
+749 GVDMKRSD
-756 AKYGV
+756 AKYTV

-769 DAAAGVDEDQLK
+769 DVVTGAEAEASEDA
-781 DGDAAT
+781 DGDDL
-787 GTNADAFE
+787 DAFE
-795 DEADDDLNAFDDDAV
+795 AISDDESEDIAEDGAV
-810 PTYSEDAD
+810 STFSEDDAD
-818 DDAYDDDDMLDDN
+818 DDAFDDDD
-831 DLYDPEEDEE
+831 LYDLEEDEE
-841 VEDGDH
+841 VETDDY
-847 GSFIRNFYYGQ
+847 GSFSRRFYYGQ

-863 VDEFGLTPE
+863 IDEFGLTPE
-872 IMEKN
+872 IMEMN

>member
-9 KYMKENTKQRIWS
+9 KYMKENTKQRIWN
-22 LALALLLCFF
+22 LALVLLLCFF
-32 VFPVATALNIS
+32 AFPVTTALWSS
-43 TIFRPENLNSSGLP
+43 TAFRPENLNSSLP
-57 AELALAQ
+57 ADLALAQ
-64 AQQDF
+64 AQRDF
-69 TREMLRVYS
+69 TRDMLRMYS

-89 LAAVVL
+89 IAAVVL
-95 AASGFAYLHSKKTDF
+95 AASGFAYLHSKKKTDF

-130 LYMAVAYIGFLTI
+130 LYMAVAYLGFLTI

-178 ILAMLL
+178 ILSMLL

-203 VICMTVSAYFSEYFT
+203 VICMTISAYFSEYFT

-235 PVAWYVEACMSEHP
+235 PVAWYVKACMSSQP

-258 AAAVLFLLGMFLYRR
+258 AAAVLFLLGMLLYRR

-280 HAMAFKVTE
+280 HAMAFPITE

-294 LIVVPSSLL
+294 LIAVPSSLL

-309 SMMYEDGWTVF
+309 SMMCEDGWTVF

-362 VIFRF
+362 AIFRF

-388 CDLLDPEATS
+388 CDLLDPDATS
-398 QYHSTVEYG
+398 QYHSTVEYT
-407 EGWYGVSFDAMPSS
+407 EGWYGVTFDALPSS
-421 TLAGQMQISDD
+421 TLADEMQISDD

-466 EDGDESFQNV
+466 EEGDEAFHNV

-485 RTVYRSYLVNVSGV
+485 RTVYRSYRVNVSGV
-499 RTALEAVYDL
+499 RAALESVYDL
-509 DAYKTAMYPVLSLT
+509 DAYKTAMYPVLSLS
-523 ADDVAGI
+523 ADDIAGI
-530 NYKEEDECSHVKLS
+530 NYKEEDECSHVKLA
-544 GADVK
+544 GADV
-549 AALTAGDSA
+549 
-558 GSEKEAGSSV
+558 
-568 TDAAGD
+568 
-574 DIGPGGSADSMKAAL
+574 KAAL

-602 ETRAQEMP
+602 ETRAHEMP

-617 TNENQ
+617 TNEQQ

-632 GNYTLFNHYYY
+632 GNYTLFNYYYY

-649 FTKTIALLRACGTEV
+649 FTKTIALLRACGVEV

-688 EMAPADTALGQH
+688 EMAPADTELGQR

-715 TDPEQIQE
+715 TDPEQIRE
-723 ILAASASHSAVSLN
+723 ILAASASHSVVSLN
-737 PLMETDSGMEII
+737 PLTETDCGMEIV
-749 VDMKQSD
+749 VDMKRSD
-756 AKYGV
+756 TKFTV
-761 NVDQLKSG
+761 NVGQLRSS
-769 DAAAGVDEDQLK
+769 DV
-781 DGDAAT
+781 AT
-787 GTNADAFE
+787 GTDADAFE
-795 DEADDDLNAFDDDAV
+795 TADDGDLDTFDD
-810 PTYSEDAD
+810 E
-818 DDAYDDDDMLDDN
+818 DAYDL
-831 DLYDPEEDEE
+831 EEDEE
-841 VEDGDH
+841 VEEEDR
-847 GSFIRNFYYGQ
+847 GSFVRNFYYGQ

-863 VDEFGLTPE
+863 IDEFGLTPD

-877 KA
+877 KV

>member
-9 KYMKENTKQRIWS
+9 KYMKENTKQRIWN
-22 LALALLLCFF
+22 LALVLLLCFF
-32 VFPVATALNIS
+32 AFPVTTALWSS
-43 TIFRPENLNSSGLP
+43 TAFRPENLNSSLP
-57 AELALAQ
+57 ADLARTQ
-64 AQQDF
+64 AQRDF
-69 TREMLRVYS
+69 TRDMLRMYS

-89 LAAVVL
+89 IAAVVL
-95 AASGFAYLHSKKTDF
+95 AASGFAYLHSKKKTDF

-130 LYMAVAYIGFLTI
+130 LYMAVAYLGFLTI

-178 ILAMLL
+178 ILSMLL

-203 VICMTVSAYFSEYFT
+203 VICMTISAYFSEYFT
-218 TFYGDDSFLLAL
+218 TFSGDDSFLLAL

-235 PVAWYVEACMSEHP
+235 PVAWYVKACMSSQP

-258 AAAVLFLLGMFLYRR
+258 AAAVLFLLGMLLYRR

-280 HAMAFKVTE
+280 HAMAFPITE

-294 LIVVPSSLL
+294 LIAVPSSLL

-362 VIFRF
+362 AIFRF

-388 CDLLDPEATS
+388 SDLLDPDATS
-398 QYHSTVEYG
+398 QYHSTVEYT
-407 EGWYGVSFDAMPSS
+407 EGWYGVTFDAMPSS
-421 TLAGQMQISDD
+421 TLADEMQISDD
-432 QGLELLHTIAA
+432 QELELLHTIAA

-455 FLRGGGRSYDL
+455 FLRGHGRSYDL
-466 EDGDESFQNV
+466 EEGDEAFHNV

-485 RTVYRSYLVNVSGV
+485 RTVYRSYRVNVSGV
-499 RTALEAVYDL
+499 RAALESVYDL
-509 DAYKTAMYPVLSLT
+509 DAYKTAMYPVLSLS

-530 NYKEEDECSHVKLS
+530 NYKEEDECSHVKLA
-544 GADVK
+544 GADV
-549 AALTAGDSA
+549 
-558 GSEKEAGSSV
+558 
-568 TDAAGD
+568 
-574 DIGPGGSADSMKAAL
+574 KAAL

-602 ETRAQEMP
+602 ETRAHEMP

-617 TNENQ
+617 TNEQQ

-649 FTKTIALLRACGTEV
+649 FTKTIALLRACGVEV
-664 GGMVTPEKT
+664 GGTVTPEKT

-688 EMAPADTALGQH
+688 EMAPADTELGQR
-700 QRKYLSDDRRAMLTV
+700 QRKYLSDDSRAMLTV
-715 TDPEQIQE
+715 TDPEQIRE
-723 ILAASASHSAVSLN
+723 ILAASASHSVVSLN
-737 PLMETDSGMEII
+737 PLAETDCGMEIC
-749 VDMKQSD
+749 VDMKRSD
-756 AKYGV
+756 TKFAV
-761 NVDQLKSG
+761 NVGQLRSS
-769 DAAAGVDEDQLK
+769 
-781 DGDAAT
+781 DAAT
-787 GTNADAFE
+787 DTDADAFE
-795 DEADDDLNAFDDDAV
+795 TADDGDLDTLDDGAV
-810 PTYSEDAD
+810 PMFSEDAD
-818 DDAYDDDDMLDDN
+818 DDAFDDEDMLDDDDAY
-831 DLYDPEEDEE
+831 DLEEDEE
-841 VEDGDH
+841 VEEEDR
-847 GSFIRNFYYGQ
+847 GSFVRNFYYGQ

-863 VDEFGLTPE
+863 IDEFGLTPD

-877 KA
+877 KV

>member
-9 KYMKENTKQRIWS
+9 KYMKENTKQRIWN
-22 LALALLLCFF
+22 LALVLLLCFF
-32 VFPVATALNIS
+32 AFPVTTALWSS
-43 TIFRPENLNSSGLP
+43 TAFRPENLNSSLP
-57 AELALAQ
+57 ADLARTQ
-64 AQQDF
+64 AQRDF
-69 TREMLRVYS
+69 TRDMLRMYS

-89 LAAVVL
+89 IAAVVL
-95 AASGFAYLHSKKTDF
+95 AASGFAYLHSKKKTDF

-130 LYMAVAYIGFLTI
+130 LYMAVAYLGFLTI

-178 ILAMLL
+178 ILSMLL

-203 VICMTVSAYFSEYFT
+203 VICMTISAYFSEYFT

-235 PVAWYVEACMSEHP
+235 PVAWYVKACMSSQP

-258 AAAVLFLLGMFLYRR
+258 AAAVLFLLGMLLYRR

-280 HAMAFKVTE
+280 HAMAFPITE

-294 LIVVPSSLL
+294 LIAVPSSLL

-362 VIFRF
+362 AIFRF

-388 CDLLDPEATS
+388 SDLLDPDATS
-398 QYHSTVEYG
+398 QYHSTVEYT
-407 EGWYGVSFDAMPSS
+407 EGWYGVTFDAMPSS
-421 TLAGQMQISDD
+421 TLADEMQISDD
-432 QGLELLHTIAA
+432 QELELLHTIAA

-455 FLRGGGRSYDL
+455 FLRGHGRSYDL
-466 EDGDESFQNV
+466 EEGDEAFHNV

-485 RTVYRSYLVNVSGV
+485 RTVYRSYRVNVSGV
-499 RTALEAVYDL
+499 RAALESVYDL
-509 DAYKTAMYPVLSLT
+509 DAYKTAMYPVLSLS

-530 NYKEEDECSHVKLS
+530 NYKEEDECSHVKLA
-544 GADVK
+544 GADV
-549 AALTAGDSA
+549 
-558 GSEKEAGSSV
+558 
-568 TDAAGD
+568 
-574 DIGPGGSADSMKAAL
+574 KAAL

-602 ETRAQEMP
+602 ETRAHEMP

-617 TNENQ
+617 TNEQQ

-649 FTKTIALLRACGTEV
+649 FTKTIALLRACGVEV
-664 GGMVTPEKT
+664 GGTVTPEKT

-688 EMAPADTALGQH
+688 EMAPADTELGQR
-700 QRKYLSDDRRAMLTV
+700 QRKYLSDDSRAMLTV
-715 TDPEQIQE
+715 TDPEQIRE
-723 ILAASASHSAVSLN
+723 ILAASASHSVVSLN
-737 PLMETDSGMEII
+737 PLTETDCGMEIV
-749 VDMKQSD
+749 VDMKRSD
-756 AKYGV
+756 TKFTV
-761 NVDQLKSG
+761 NVGQLKSS
-769 DAAAGVDEDQLK
+769 DV
-781 DGDAAT
+781 AT
-787 GTNADAFE
+787 DTDADALE
-795 DEADDDLNAFDDDAV
+795 TADDDDLDTLDDGAV
-810 PTYSEDAD
+810 PMFSEDAD
-818 DDAYDDDDMLDDN
+818 DDAFDDEDMLDDDDAY
-831 DLYDPEEDEE
+831 DLEEDEE
-841 VEDGDH
+841 VEAEDH
-847 GSFIRNFYYGQ
+847 GSFVRNFYYGQ

-863 VDEFGLTPE
+863 IDEFGLTPD

-877 KA
+877 KV

>member
-9 KYMKENTKQRIWS
+9 KYMKENTKQRIWN
-22 LALALLLCFF
+22 LALVLLLCFF
-32 VFPVATALNIS
+32 AFPVTTALWSS
-43 TIFRPENLNSSGLP
+43 TAFRPENLNSSLP
-57 AELALAQ
+57 ADLARTQ
-64 AQQDF
+64 AQRDF
-69 TREMLRVYS
+69 TRDMLRMYS

-89 LAAVVL
+89 IAAVVL
-95 AASGFAYLHSKKTDF
+95 AASGFAYLHSKKKTDF

-130 LYMAVAYIGFLTI
+130 LYMAVAYLGFLTI

-178 ILAMLL
+178 ILSMLL

-203 VICMTVSAYFSEYFT
+203 VICMTISAYFSEYFT

-235 PVAWYVEACMSEHP
+235 PVAWYVKACMSSQP

-258 AAAVLFLLGMFLYRR
+258 AAAVLFLLGMLLYRR

-280 HAMAFKVTE
+280 HAMAFPITE

-294 LIVVPSSLL
+294 LIAVPSSLL

-362 VIFRF
+362 AIFRF

-388 CDLLDPEATS
+388 SDLLDPDATS
-398 QYHSTVEYG
+398 QYHSTVEYT
-407 EGWYGVSFDAMPSS
+407 EGWYGVTFDAMPSS
-421 TLAGQMQISDD
+421 TLADEMQISDD
-432 QGLELLHTIAA
+432 QELELLHTIAA

-455 FLRGGGRSYDL
+455 FLRGHGRSYDL
-466 EDGDESFQNV
+466 EEGDEAFHNV
-476 TIAWHLRNG
+476 MIAWHLRNG
-485 RTVYRSYLVNVSGV
+485 RTVYRSYRVNVSGV
-499 RTALEAVYDL
+499 RAALESVYDL
-509 DAYKTAMYPVLSLT
+509 DAYKTAMYPVLSLS

-530 NYKEEDECSHVKLS
+530 NYKEEDECSHVKLA
-544 GADVK
+544 GADV
-549 AALTAGDSA
+549 
-558 GSEKEAGSSV
+558 
-568 TDAAGD
+568 
-574 DIGPGGSADSMKAAL
+574 KAAL

-602 ETRAQEMP
+602 ETRAHEMP

-617 TNENQ
+617 TNEQQ

-649 FTKTIALLRACGTEV
+649 FTKTIALLRACGVEV
-664 GGMVTPEKT
+664 GGTVTPEKT

-688 EMAPADTALGQH
+688 EMAPADTELGQR
-700 QRKYLSDDRRAMLTV
+700 QRKYLSDDSRAMLTV
-715 TDPEQIQE
+715 TDPEQIRE
-723 ILAASASHSAVSLN
+723 ILAASASHSVVSQN
-737 PLMETDSGMEII
+737 PLMNTDDGMEIC
-749 VDMKQSD
+749 VDMKRSD
-756 AKYGV
+756 TKFAV
-761 NVDQLKSG
+761 NVGQLKSS
-769 DAAAGVDEDQLK
+769 DV
-781 DGDAAT
+781 AT
-787 GTNADAFE
+787 DTDADALE
-795 DEADDDLNAFDDDAV
+795 TADDDDLDTLDDGAV
-810 PTYSEDAD
+810 PMFSEDAD
-818 DDAYDDDDMLDDN
+818 DDAFDDEDMLDDDDAY
-831 DLYDPEEDEE
+831 DLEEDEE
-841 VEDGDH
+841 VEAEDH
-847 GSFIRNFYYGQ
+847 GSFVRNFYYGQ

-863 VDEFGLTPE
+863 IDEFGLTPD

-877 KA
+877 KV

>member
-32 VFPVATALNIS
+32 AFPVTTALGIS
-43 TIFRPENLNSSGLP
+43 IAFRPENLNSSLP
-57 AELALAQ
+57 ADLALAQ
-64 AQQDF
+64 AQRDF
-69 TREMLRVYS
+69 TRDMLRMYS

-89 LAAVVL
+89 IAAVVL
-95 AASGFAYLHSKKTDF
+95 AASGFAYLHSKKKTDF

-178 ILAMLL
+178 ILSMLL

-203 VICMTVSAYFSEYFT
+203 VICMTISAYFSEYFT

-235 PVAWYVEACMSEHP
+235 PVAWYVKACMSSQP

-258 AAAVLFLLGMFLYRR
+258 AAAVLFLLGMLLYRR

-280 HAMAFKVTE
+280 HAMAFPITE

-294 LIVVPSSLL
+294 LIAVPSSLL

-362 VIFRF
+362 AIFRF

-388 CDLLDPEATS
+388 CDLLDPDATS
-398 QYHSTVEYG
+398 QYHSTVEYT
-407 EGWYGVSFDAMPSS
+407 EGWYGVTFDAMPSS
-421 TLAGQMQISDD
+421 TLADEMQISDD

-443 QGVHDAAQARDR
+443 QGVHDAAEDRDR
-455 FLRGGGRSYDL
+455 FLRGHGRSYDL
-466 EDGDESFQNV
+466 EEGDEAFRNV

-485 RTVYRSYLVNVSGV
+485 RTVYRSYRVNVSGV
-499 RTALEAVYDL
+499 RAALESVYDL
-509 DAYKTAMYPVLSLT
+509 DAYKTAMYPVLSLS

-530 NYKEEDECSHVKLS
+530 NYKEEDECSHVKLA
-544 GADVK
+544 GADV
-549 AALTAGDSA
+549 
-558 GSEKEAGSSV
+558 
-568 TDAAGD
+568 
-574 DIGPGGSADSMKAAL
+574 KAAL

-602 ETRAQEMP
+602 ETRAHEMP

-617 TNENQ
+617 TNEQQ

-649 FTKTIALLRACGTEV
+649 FTKTIALLRACGVEV
-664 GGMVTPEKT
+664 GGTVTPEKT

-688 EMAPADTALGQH
+688 EMAPADTELGQR

-715 TDPEQIQE
+715 TDPEQIRE
-723 ILAASASHSAVSLN
+723 ILAASASHSVVSQN
-737 PLMETDSGMEII
+737 PLMNTDDGMEIC
-749 VDMKQSD
+749 VDMKRSD
-756 AKYGV
+756 TKFTV
-761 NVDQLKSG
+761 NVGQLRSS
-769 DAAAGVDEDQLK
+769 DV
-781 DGDAAT
+781 AT
-787 GTNADAFE
+787 GTDADAFE
-795 DEADDDLNAFDDDAV
+795 TADDGDLDTFDD
-810 PTYSEDAD
+810 EDMLDD
-818 DDAYDDDDMLDDN
+818 DDAYDL
-831 DLYDPEEDEE
+831 EEDEE
-841 VEDGDH
+841 VEAEDH
-847 GSFIRNFYYGQ
+847 GSFVRNFYYGQ

-863 VDEFGLTPE
+863 IDEFGLTPD

-877 KA
+877 KV

>member
-9 KYMKENTKQRIWS
+9 KYMKENTKQRIWN
-22 LALALLLCFF
+22 LALVLLLCFF
-32 VFPVATALNIS
+32 AFPVTTALGIS
-43 TIFRPENLNSSGLP
+43 IAFRPENLNSSLP
-57 AELALAQ
+57 ADLALAQ
-64 AQQDF
+64 AQRDF
-69 TREMLRVYS
+69 TRDMLRMYS

-89 LAAVVL
+89 IAAVVL
-95 AASGFAYLHSKKTDF
+95 AASGFAYLHSKKKTDF

-178 ILAMLL
+178 ILSMLL

-203 VICMTVSAYFSEYFT
+203 VICMTISAYFSEYFT

-235 PVAWYVEACMSEHP
+235 PVAWYVKACMSSQP

-258 AAAVLFLLGMFLYRR
+258 AAAVLFLLGMLLYRR

-280 HAMAFKVTE
+280 HAMAFPITE

-294 LIVVPSSLL
+294 LIAVPSSLL

-362 VIFRF
+362 AIFRF

-388 CDLLDPEATS
+388 CDLLDPDATS
-398 QYHSTVEYG
+398 QYHSTVEYT
-407 EGWYGVSFDAMPSS
+407 EGWYGVTFDAMPSS
-421 TLAGQMQISDD
+421 TLADEMQISDD

-466 EDGDESFQNV
+466 EEGDEAFHNV

-485 RTVYRSYLVNVSGV
+485 RTVYRSYRVNVSGV
-499 RTALEAVYDL
+499 RAALESVYDL
-509 DAYKTAMYPVLSLT
+509 DAYKTAMYPVLSLS

-530 NYKEEDECSHVKLS
+530 NYKEEDECSHVKLA
-544 GADVK
+544 GADV
-549 AALTAGDSA
+549 
-558 GSEKEAGSSV
+558 
-568 TDAAGD
+568 
-574 DIGPGGSADSMKAAL
+574 KAAL

-602 ETRAQEMP
+602 ETRAHEMP

-617 TNENQ
+617 TNEQQ

-649 FTKTIALLRACGTEV
+649 FTKTIALLRACGVEV
-664 GGMVTPEKT
+664 GGTVTPEKT

-688 EMAPADTALGQH
+688 EMAPADTELGQR
-700 QRKYLSDDRRAMLTV
+700 QRKYLSDDSRAMLTV
-715 TDPEQIQE
+715 TDPEQIRE
-723 ILAASASHSAVSLN
+723 ILAASASHSVVSLN
-737 PLMETDSGMEII
+737 PLAETDCGMEIC
-749 VDMKQSD
+749 VDMKRSD
-756 AKYGV
+756 TKFTV
-761 NVDQLKSG
+761 NVGQLRSS
-769 DAAAGVDEDQLK
+769 DV
-781 DGDAAT
+781 AT
-787 GTNADAFE
+787 GTDADAFE
-795 DEADDDLNAFDDDAV
+795 TADDGDLDTFDD
-810 PTYSEDAD
+810 E
-818 DDAYDDDDMLDDN
+818 DAYDL
-831 DLYDPEEDEE
+831 EEDEE
-841 VEDGDH
+841 VEEEDR
-847 GSFIRNFYYGQ
+847 GSFVRNFYYGQ

-863 VDEFGLTPE
+863 IDEFGLTPD

-877 KA
+877 KV

>member
-32 VFPVATALNIS
+32 VFPVTTALNSS
-43 TIFRPENLNSSGLP
+43 TAFRPENLNSSLP
-57 AELALAQ
+57 ADLALAQ
-64 AQQDF
+64 AQRDF
-69 TREMLRVYS
+69 TRDMLRMYS

-89 LAAVVL
+89 IAAVVL
-95 AASGFAYLHSKKTDF
+95 AASGFAYLHSKKKTDF

-143 AAVMIRVKGVPFD
+143 AAVMIRAKGVPFD

-178 ILAMLL
+178 IMAMLL

-203 VICMTVSAYFSEYFT
+203 VICMTISAYFSEYFT
-218 TFYGDDSFLLAL
+218 TFSGDDSFLLAL
-230 SERTS
+230 IERTSS
-235 PVAWYVEACMSEHP
+235 PVAWYVKACMSSQP

-258 AAAVLFLLGMFLYRR
+258 AAAVLFLLGMLLYRR

-280 HAMAFKVTE
+280 HAMAFPITE

-294 LIVVPSSLL
+294 LIAVPSSLL

-362 VIFRF
+362 AIFRF

-388 CDLLDPEATS
+388 CDLLDPDATS
-398 QYHSTVEYG
+398 QYHSTVEYT
-407 EGWYGVSFDAMPSS
+407 EGWYGVTFDALPSS
-421 TLAGQMQISDD
+421 TLADEMQISDD

-455 FLRGGGRSYDL
+455 FLRGHGRSYDV
-466 EDGDESFQNV
+466 EEGDEAFHNV

-485 RTVYRSYLVNVSGV
+485 RTVYRSYRVNVSGV
-499 RTALEAVYDL
+499 RAALEAVYDL

-544 GADVK
+544 GADM
-549 AALTAGDSA
+549 AGDST
-558 GSEKEAGSSV
+558 GLEKKAGSSA
-568 TDAAGD
+568 TDAAD
-574 DIGPGGSADSMKAAL
+574 DSIGLSGGADSMKAAL
-589 LAAYQEELKALTS
+589 LAAYQEELQALTS
-602 ETRAQEMP
+602 ETRAREMP

-649 FTKTIALLRACGTEV
+649 FTKTIALLRACGIEV

-673 ASITLSYQGVAVSEE
+673 ASITLSYQGVSVSEE
-688 EMAPADTALGQH
+688 EMAPADTELGQR

-715 TDPEQIQE
+715 TDPEQIRE
-723 ILAASASHSAVSLN
+723 ILAASASRSIVSLN
-737 PLMETDSGMEII
+737 PLMNTDDGMEIC
-749 VDMKQSD
+749 VDMKRSD
-756 AKYGV
+756 TKFAV
-761 NVDQLKSG
+761 NVGQLKSS
-769 DAAAGVDEDQLK
+769 
-781 DGDAAT
+781 DAAT
-787 GTNADAFE
+787 DTDADALE
-795 DEADDDLNAFDDDAV
+795 TADDDDLDTFDDGAVSTYSDDDQDDDAFDDDMF
-810 PTYSEDAD
+810 
-818 DDAYDDDDMLDDN
+818 DDDD
-831 DLYDPEEDEE
+831 LYDSEEDEE
-841 VEDGDH
+841 IEAEDR
-847 GSFIRNFYYGQ
+847 GSFSRNFYYGQ

-863 VDEFGLTPE
+863 IDEFGLTPD

-877 KA
+877 KV

>member
-9 KYMKENTKQRIWS
+9 KYMKENTKQRIWN
-22 LALALLLCFF
+22 LALVLLLCFF
-32 VFPVATALNIS
+32 AFPVMTALWSS
-43 TIFRPENLNSSGLP
+43 TAFRPENLNSSLP
-57 AELALAQ
+57 ADLALAQ
-64 AQQDF
+64 AQRDF
-69 TREMLRVYS
+69 TRDMLRMYS

-89 LAAVVL
+89 IAAVVL
-95 AASGFAYLHSKKTDF
+95 AASGFAYLHSKKKTDF

-130 LYMAVAYIGFLTI
+130 LYMAVAYLGFLTI

-178 ILAMLL
+178 ILSMLL

-203 VICMTVSAYFSEYFT
+203 VICMTISAYFSEYFT

-235 PVAWYVEACMSEHP
+235 PVAWYVKACMSSQP

-258 AAAVLFLLGMFLYRR
+258 AAAVLFLLGMLLYRR

-280 HAMAFKVTE
+280 HAMAFPITE

-294 LIVVPSSLL
+294 LIAVPSSLL

-362 VIFRF
+362 AIFRF

-388 CDLLDPEATS
+388 CDLLDPDATS
-398 QYHSTVEYG
+398 QYHSTVEYT
-407 EGWYGVSFDAMPSS
+407 EGWYGVNFDAMPSS
-421 TLAGQMQISDD
+421 TLADEMQISDD

-455 FLRGGGRSYDL
+455 FLQGGARSYEGE
-466 EDGDESFQNV
+466 EDDAAFRNV

-485 RTVYRSYLVNVSGV
+485 RTVYRRYLINVSGV
-499 RTALEAVYDL
+499 KTALEAVYDL
-509 DAYKTAMYPVLSLT
+509 DAYKMAMYPVLSLT

-544 GADVK
+544 GAD
-549 AALTAGDSA
+549 
-558 GSEKEAGSSV
+558 
-568 TDAAGD
+568 
-574 DIGPGGSADSMKAAL
+574 MKAAL

-602 ETRAQEMP
+602 ETRAHEMP

-617 TNENQ
+617 TNEQQ

-649 FTKTIALLRACGTEV
+649 FTKTIALLRACGVEV
-664 GGMVTPEKT
+664 GGMVTPGKT
-673 ASITLSYQGVAVSEE
+673 ASITLSYQGVSVSEE
-688 EMAPADTALGQH
+688 EMAPADTELGQR

-715 TDPEQIQE
+715 TDPEQIRE
-723 ILAASASHSAVSLN
+723 ILAASASRSVISLN
-737 PLMETDSGMEII
+737 PLMNTDDGMEIC
-749 VDMKQSD
+749 VDMKRSD
-756 AKYGV
+756 TKFAV
-761 NVDQLKSG
+761 NVDQLKSS
-769 DAAAGVDEDQLK
+769 
-781 DGDAAT
+781 DAAT
-787 GTNADAFE
+787 GTDADQLKISDATANTDADAVEAGDNDDPDTFDDGAVPTVSE
-795 DEADDDLNAFDDDAV
+795 DADDNAFDDD
-810 PTYSEDAD
+810 
-818 DDAYDDDDMLDDN
+818 
-831 DLYDPEEDEE
+831 DLYDSEEDEE
-841 VEDGDH
+841 IEAEDR
-847 GSFIRNFYYGQ
+847 GSFSRNFYYGQ

-863 VDEFGLTPE
+863 IDEFGLTPD

-877 KA
+877 KV

>member
-9 KYMKENTKQRIWS
+9 KYMKENTKQRIWN
-22 LALALLLCFF
+22 LALVLLLCFF
-32 VFPVATALNIS
+32 AFPVTTALWSS
-43 TIFRPENLNSSGLP
+43 TAFRPENLNSSLP
-57 AELALAQ
+57 ADLARTQ
-64 AQQDF
+64 AQRDF
-69 TREMLRVYS
+69 TRDMLRMYS

-89 LAAVVL
+89 IAAVVL
-95 AASGFAYLHSKKTDF
+95 AASGFAYLHSKKKTDF

-130 LYMAVAYIGFLTI
+130 LYMAVAYLGFLTI

-178 ILAMLL
+178 ILSMLL

-203 VICMTVSAYFSEYFT
+203 VICMTISAYFSEYFT

-235 PVAWYVEACMSEHP
+235 PVAWYVKACMSSQP

-258 AAAVLFLLGMFLYRR
+258 AAAVLFLLGMLLYRR

-280 HAMAFKVTE
+280 HAMAFPITE

-294 LIVVPSSLL
+294 LIAVPSSLL

-362 VIFRF
+362 AIFRF

-388 CDLLDPEATS
+388 CDLLDPDATS
-398 QYHSTVEYG
+398 QYHSTVEYT
-407 EGWYGVSFDAMPSS
+407 EGWYGVTFDAMPSS
-421 TLAGQMQISDD
+421 TLADEMQISDD

-455 FLRGGGRSYDL
+455 FLRGHGRSYDV
-466 EDGDESFQNV
+466 EEGDEAFRNV

-485 RTVYRSYLVNVSGV
+485 RTVYRSYRVNVSGV
-499 RTALEAVYDL
+499 RAALEAVYNL

-549 AALTAGDSA
+549 AAL
-558 GSEKEAGSSV
+558 
-568 TDAAGD
+568 
-574 DIGPGGSADSMKAAL
+574 

-602 ETRAQEMP
+602 ETRAHEMP

-617 TNENQ
+617 TNEQQ

-649 FTKTIALLRACGTEV
+649 FTKTIALLRACGVEV
-664 GGMVTPEKT
+664 GGTVTPEKT

-688 EMAPADTALGQH
+688 EMAPADTELGQR
-700 QRKYLSDDRRAMLTV
+700 QRKYLSDDSRAMLTV

-723 ILAASASHSAVSLN
+723 ILAASASHSVVSLN
-737 PLMETDSGMEII
+737 PLAETDCGMEIV
-749 VDMKQSD
+749 VDMKRSD
-756 AKYGV
+756 TKFTV
-761 NVDQLKSG
+761 NVGQLKSS
-769 DAAAGVDEDQLK
+769 DV
-781 DGDAAT
+781 AT
-787 GTNADAFE
+787 DTDADALE
-795 DEADDDLNAFDDDAV
+795 TADDDDLDTLDDGAV
-810 PTYSEDAD
+810 PMFSEDAD
-818 DDAYDDDDMLDDN
+818 DDAFDDEDMLDDDDAY
-831 DLYDPEEDEE
+831 DLEEDEE
-841 VEDGDH
+841 VEAEDH
-847 GSFIRNFYYGQ
+847 GSFVRNFYYGQ

-863 VDEFGLTPE
+863 IDEFGLTPD

-877 KA
+877 KV

>member
-9 KYMKENTKQRIWS
+9 KYMKENTKQRIWN
-22 LALALLLCFF
+22 LALVLLLCFF
-32 VFPVATALNIS
+32 AFPVMTALWSS
-43 TIFRPENLNSSGLP
+43 TAFRPENLNSSLP
-57 AELALAQ
+57 ADLALAQ
-64 AQQDF
+64 AQRDF
-69 TREMLRVYS
+69 TRDMLRMYS

-89 LAAVVL
+89 IAAVVL
-95 AASGFAYLHSKKTDF
+95 AASGFAYLHSKKKTDF

-130 LYMAVAYIGFLTI
+130 LYMAVAYLGFLTI

-178 ILAMLL
+178 ILSMLL

-203 VICMTVSAYFSEYFT
+203 VICMTISAYFSEYFT

-235 PVAWYVEACMSEHP
+235 PVAWYVKACMSSQP

-258 AAAVLFLLGMFLYRR
+258 AAAVLFLLGMLLYRR

-280 HAMAFKVTE
+280 HAMAFPITE

-357 VGVVF
+357 VGLVF
-362 VIFRF
+362 AVFRF

-388 CDLLDPEATS
+388 CDLLDPDATS
-398 QYHSTVEYG
+398 QYHSTVEYT
-407 EGWYGVSFDAMPSS
+407 EGWYGVDFDAMPSS
-421 TLAGQMQISDD
+421 MLADEMQISDD

-455 FLRGGGRSYDL
+455 FLQGGARSYEGE
-466 EDGDESFQNV
+466 EDDAAFRNV

-485 RTVYRSYLVNVSGV
+485 RTVYRCYLVNVSGV
-499 RTALEAVYDL
+499 KTALEAVYDL

-549 AALTAGDSA
+549 AAL
-558 GSEKEAGSSV
+558 
-568 TDAAGD
+568 
-574 DIGPGGSADSMKAAL
+574 
-589 LAAYQEELKALTS
+589 LAAYQAELKALTS
-602 ETRAQEMP
+602 ETRAHEMP

-617 TNENQ
+617 TNEQQ

-649 FTKTIALLRACGTEV
+649 FTKTIALLRACGVEV

-673 ASITLSYQGVAVSEE
+673 ASITLSYQGVAMSEE
-688 EMAPADTALGQH
+688 EMAPADTELGQR

-715 TDPEQIQE
+715 TDPEQIRE
-723 ILAASASHSAVSLN
+723 ILAASASRSIISLN
-737 PLMETDSGMEII
+737 PLMNTDDDMEIC
-749 VDMKQSD
+749 VDMKRSD
-756 AKYGV
+756 TKFAV
-761 NVDQLKSG
+761 NVDQLKSS
-769 DAAAGVDEDQLK
+769 
-781 DGDAAT
+781 DAAT
-787 GTNADAFE
+787 GTDADALE
-795 DEADDDLNAFDDDAV
+795 TADDDDLDTFDDAAV
-810 PTYSEDAD
+810 PTFSD
-818 DDAYDDDDMLDDN
+818 DDTFD
-831 DLYDPEEDEE
+831 DLYDLEEDEE
-841 VEDGDH
+841 VEADDH
-847 GSFIRNFYYGQ
+847 GSFSRSFYYGQ

-863 VDEFGLTPE
+863 IDEFGLTPD

-877 KA
+877 KV

>member
-9 KYMKENTKQRIWS
+9 KYMKENTKQRIWN
-22 LALALLLCFF
+22 LALVLLLCFF
-32 VFPVATALNIS
+32 AFPVTTALWSS
-43 TIFRPENLNSSGLP
+43 TAFRPENLNSSLP
-57 AELALAQ
+57 ADLALAQ
-64 AQQDF
+64 AQRDF
-69 TREMLRVYS
+69 TRDMLRMYS

-89 LAAVVL
+89 IAAVVL
-95 AASGFAYLHSKKTDF
+95 AASGFAYLHSKKKTDF

-130 LYMAVAYIGFLTI
+130 LYMAVAYLGFLTI

-178 ILAMLL
+178 ILSMLL

-203 VICMTVSAYFSEYFT
+203 VICMTISAYFSEYFT

-235 PVAWYVEACMSEHP
+235 PVAWYVKACMSSQP

-258 AAAVLFLLGMFLYRR
+258 AAAVLFLLGMLLYRR

-280 HAMAFKVTE
+280 HAMAFPITE

-294 LIVVPSSLL
+294 LIAVPSSLL

-362 VIFRF
+362 AIFRF

-388 CDLLDPEATS
+388 SDLLDPDATS
-398 QYHSTVEYG
+398 QYHSTVEYT
-407 EGWYGVSFDAMPSS
+407 EGWYGVTFDAMPSS
-421 TLAGQMQISDD
+421 TLADEMQISDD

-455 FLRGGGRSYDL
+455 FLRGGGRSYDV
-466 EDGDESFQNV
+466 EEGDEAFRNV

-485 RTVYRSYLVNVSGV
+485 RTVYRSYRVNVSGV
-499 RTALEAVYDL
+499 RAALEAVYNL

-530 NYKEEDECSHVKLS
+530 NYKEEDECSHVKLA
-544 GADVK
+544 GADV
-549 AALTAGDSA
+549 
-558 GSEKEAGSSV
+558 
-568 TDAAGD
+568 
-574 DIGPGGSADSMKAAL
+574 KAAL

-602 ETRAQEMP
+602 ETRAHEMP

-617 TNENQ
+617 TNEQQ

-649 FTKTIALLRACGTEV
+649 FTKTIALLRACGVEV
-664 GGMVTPEKT
+664 GGTVTPEKT

-688 EMAPADTALGQH
+688 EMAPADTELGQR
-700 QRKYLSDDRRAMLTV
+700 QRKYLSDDSRAMLTV
-715 TDPEQIQE
+715 TDPEQIRE
-723 ILAASASHSAVSLN
+723 ILAASTSHSIVSLN
-737 PLMETDSGMEII
+737 PLMNTDDGMEIC
-749 VDMKQSD
+749 VDMKRSD
-756 AKYGV
+756 TKFTV
-761 NVDQLKSG
+761 NVGQLRSS
-769 DAAAGVDEDQLK
+769 DV
-781 DGDAAT
+781 AT
-787 GTNADAFE
+787 GTDADAFE
-795 DEADDDLNAFDDDAV
+795 TADDGDLDTFDDGAV
-810 PTYSEDAD
+810 PMFSEDAD
-818 DDAYDDDDMLDDN
+818 DDAFDDEDMLDDDDAY
-831 DLYDPEEDEE
+831 DLEEDEE
-841 VEDGDH
+841 VEAEDH
-847 GSFIRNFYYGQ
+847 GSFVRNFYYGQ

-863 VDEFGLTPE
+863 IDEFGLTPD

-877 KA
+877 KV

>member
-9 KYMKENTKQRIWS
+9 KYMKENTKQRIWN
-22 LALALLLCFF
+22 LALVLLLCFF
-32 VFPVATALNIS
+32 AFPVTTALWSS
-43 TIFRPENLNSSGLP
+43 TAFRPENLNSSLP
-57 AELALAQ
+57 ADLARTQ
-64 AQQDF
+64 AQRDF
-69 TREMLRVYS
+69 TRDMLRMYS

-89 LAAVVL
+89 IAAVVL
-95 AASGFAYLHSKKTDF
+95 AASGFAYLHSKKKTDF

-130 LYMAVAYIGFLTI
+130 LYMAVAYLGFLTI

-178 ILAMLL
+178 ILSMLL

-203 VICMTVSAYFSEYFT
+203 VICMTISAYFSEYFT

-235 PVAWYVEACMSEHP
+235 PVAWYVKACMSSQP

-258 AAAVLFLLGMFLYRR
+258 AAAVLFLLGMLLYRR

-280 HAMAFKVTE
+280 HAMAFPITE

-294 LIVVPSSLL
+294 LIAVPSSLL

-362 VIFRF
+362 AIFRF

-388 CDLLDPEATS
+388 SDLLDPDATS
-398 QYHSTVEYG
+398 QYHSTVEYT
-407 EGWYGVSFDAMPSS
+407 EGWYGVTFDAMPSS
-421 TLAGQMQISDD
+421 TLADEMQISDD
-432 QGLELLHTIAA
+432 QELELLHTIAA

-455 FLRGGGRSYDL
+455 FLRGHGRSYDL
-466 EDGDESFQNV
+466 EEGDEAFHNV

-485 RTVYRSYLVNVSGV
+485 RTVYRSYRVNVSGV
-499 RTALEAVYDL
+499 RAALESVYDL
-509 DAYKTAMYPVLSLT
+509 DAYKTAMYPVLSLS

-530 NYKEEDECSHVKLS
+530 NYKEEDECSHVKLA
-544 GADVK
+544 GADV
-549 AALTAGDSA
+549 
-558 GSEKEAGSSV
+558 
-568 TDAAGD
+568 
-574 DIGPGGSADSMKAAL
+574 KAAL

-602 ETRAQEMP
+602 ETRAHEMP

-617 TNENQ
+617 TNEQQ
-622 ALIQKLRDEG
+622 ALIQKMRDEG
-632 GNYTLFNHYYY
+632 GNYTLFNYYYY

-649 FTKTIALLRACGTEV
+649 FTKTIALLRACGVEV
-664 GGMVTPEKT
+664 GGTVTPEKT

-688 EMAPADTALGQH
+688 EMAPADTELGQR
-700 QRKYLSDDRRAMLTV
+700 QRKYLSDDSRAMLTV
-715 TDPEQIQE
+715 TDPEQIRE
-723 ILAASASHSAVSLN
+723 ILAASASHSVVSQN
-737 PLMETDSGMEII
+737 PLMNTDDGMEIC
-749 VDMKQSD
+749 VDMKRSD
-756 AKYGV
+756 TKFAV
-761 NVDQLKSG
+761 NVGQLKSS
-769 DAAAGVDEDQLK
+769 DV
-781 DGDAAT
+781 AT
-787 GTNADAFE
+787 DTDADALE
-795 DEADDDLNAFDDDAV
+795 TADDDDLDTLDDGAV
-810 PTYSEDAD
+810 PMFSEDAD
-818 DDAYDDDDMLDDN
+818 DDAFDDEDMLDDDDAY
-831 DLYDPEEDEE
+831 DLEEDEE
-841 VEDGDH
+841 VEAEDH
-847 GSFIRNFYYGQ
+847 GSFVRNFYYGQ

-863 VDEFGLTPE
+863 IDEFGLTPD

-877 KA
+877 KV

>member
-9 KYMKENTKQRIWS
+9 KYMKENTKQRIWN
-22 LALALLLCFF
+22 LALVLLLCFF
-32 VFPVATALNIS
+32 AFPVTTALWSS
-43 TIFRPENLNSSGLP
+43 TAFRPENLNSSLP
-57 AELALAQ
+57 ADLARTQ
-64 AQQDF
+64 AQRDF
-69 TREMLRVYS
+69 TRDMLRMYS

-89 LAAVVL
+89 IAAVVL
-95 AASGFAYLHSKKTDF
+95 AASGFAYLHSKKKTDF

-130 LYMAVAYIGFLTI
+130 LYMAVAYLGFLTI

-178 ILAMLL
+178 ILSMLL

-203 VICMTVSAYFSEYFT
+203 VICMTISAYFSEYFT
-218 TFYGDDSFLLAL
+218 TFSGDDSFLLAL

-235 PVAWYVEACMSEHP
+235 PVAWYVKACMSSQP

-258 AAAVLFLLGMFLYRR
+258 AAAVLFLLGMLLYRR

-280 HAMAFKVTE
+280 HAMAFPITE

-294 LIVVPSSLL
+294 LIAVPSSLL

-362 VIFRF
+362 AIFRF

-388 CDLLDPEATS
+388 CDLLDPDATS
-398 QYHSTVEYG
+398 QYHSTVEYT
-407 EGWYGVSFDAMPSS
+407 EGWYGVTFDAMPSS
-421 TLAGQMQISDD
+421 TLADEMQISDD

-443 QGVHDAAQARDR
+443 QGVHDAAEDRDR
-455 FLRGGGRSYDL
+455 FLRGHGRSYDV
-466 EDGDESFQNV
+466 EEGDEAFRNV

-485 RTVYRSYLVNVSGV
+485 RTVYRSYRVNVSGV
-499 RTALEAVYDL
+499 RAALEAVYNL

-549 AALTAGDSA
+549 AAL
-558 GSEKEAGSSV
+558 
-568 TDAAGD
+568 
-574 DIGPGGSADSMKAAL
+574 

-602 ETRAQEMP
+602 ETRAHEMP

-617 TNENQ
+617 TNEQQ

-649 FTKTIALLRACGTEV
+649 FTKTIALLRACGVEV
-664 GGMVTPEKT
+664 GGTVTPEKT

-688 EMAPADTALGQH
+688 EMAPADTELGQR
-700 QRKYLSDDRRAMLTV
+700 QRKYLSDDSRAMLTV

-723 ILAASASHSAVSLN
+723 ILAASASHSVVSLN
-737 PLMETDSGMEII
+737 PLAETDCGMEIV
-749 VDMKQSD
+749 VDMKRSD
-756 AKYGV
+756 TKFTV
-761 NVDQLKSG
+761 NVGQLKSS
-769 DAAAGVDEDQLK
+769 DV
-781 DGDAAT
+781 AT
-787 GTNADAFE
+787 DTDADALE
-795 DEADDDLNAFDDDAV
+795 TADDDDLDTLDDGAV
-810 PTYSEDAD
+810 PMFSEDAD
-818 DDAYDDDDMLDDN
+818 DDAFDDEDMLDDDDAY
-831 DLYDPEEDEE
+831 DLEEDEE
-841 VEDGDH
+841 VEAEDH
-847 GSFIRNFYYGQ
+847 GSFVRNFYYGQ

-863 VDEFGLTPE
+863 IDEFGLTPD

-877 KA
+877 KV

>member
-9 KYMKENTKQRIWS
+9 KYMKENTKQRIWN
-22 LALALLLCFF
+22 LALVLLLCFF
-32 VFPVATALNIS
+32 TFPVTTALWSS
-43 TIFRPENLNSSGLP
+43 TAFRPENLNSSLP
-57 AELALAQ
+57 ADLALAQ
-64 AQQDF
+64 AQRDF
-69 TREMLRVYS
+69 TRDMLRMYS

-89 LAAVVL
+89 IAAVVL
-95 AASGFAYLHSKKTDF
+95 AASGFAYLHSKNKTDF

-130 LYMAVAYIGFLTI
+130 LYMAVAYLGFLTI

-178 ILAMLL
+178 ILSMLL

-203 VICMTVSAYFSEYFT
+203 VICMTISAYFLEYFT

-235 PVAWYVEACMSEHP
+235 PVAWYVKACMSSQP

-258 AAAVLFLLGMFLYRR
+258 AAAVLFLLGMLLYRR

-280 HAMAFKVTE
+280 HAMAFPITE

-294 LIVVPSSLL
+294 LIAVPSSLL

-309 SMMYEDGWTVF
+309 LVMCEDGWTVF

-362 VIFRF
+362 AIFRF

-388 CDLLDPEATS
+388 CDLLDPDATS
-398 QYHSTVEYG
+398 QYHSTVEYT
-407 EGWYGVSFDAMPSS
+407 EGWYGVTFDAMPSS
-421 TLAGQMQISDD
+421 TLADEMQISDD

-455 FLRGGGRSYDL
+455 FLRGGGRSYDVE
-466 EDGDESFQNV
+466 EDDAAFHNV

-485 RTVYRSYLVNVSGV
+485 RTVYRCYRVNVSGV
-499 RTALEAVYDL
+499 RAALEAVYDL
-509 DAYKTAMYPVLSLT
+509 DAYKTTMYPVLSLT

-544 GADVK
+544 GAD
-549 AALTAGDSA
+549 
-558 GSEKEAGSSV
+558 
-568 TDAAGD
+568 
-574 DIGPGGSADSMKAAL
+574 MKAAL

-602 ETRAQEMP
+602 ETRAHEMP

-617 TNENQ
+617 TNEQQ

-649 FTKTIALLRACGTEV
+649 FTKTIALLRACGIEV

-673 ASITLSYQGVAVSEE
+673 ASITLSYQGVSVSEE
-688 EMAPADTALGQH
+688 EMAPADTELGQR
-700 QRKYLSDDRRAMLTV
+700 QRKYLSDGRRAMLTV
-715 TDPEQIQE
+715 TDPEQIRE
-723 ILAASASHSAVSLN
+723 ILAASASRSIVSLN
-737 PLMETDSGMEII
+737 PLMNTDDGMEIC
-749 VDMKQSD
+749 VDMKRSD
-756 AKYGV
+756 TKFAV
-761 NVDQLKSG
+761 NVGQLKSS
-769 DAAAGVDEDQLK
+769 
-781 DGDAAT
+781 DAAT
-787 GTNADAFE
+787 DTDADALE
-795 DEADDDLNAFDDDAV
+795 TADDDDLDTFDDGAV
-810 PTYSEDAD
+810 STYSEDD
-818 DDAYDDDDMLDDN
+818 DE
-831 DLYDPEEDEE
+831 LYDLEEDEE
-841 VEDGDH
+841 VEDDDH
-847 GSFIRNFYYGQ
+847 GSFSRSFYYGQ

-863 VDEFGLTPE
+863 IDEFGLTPD

-877 KA
+877 KV

>member
-9 KYMKENTKQRIWS
+9 KYMKENTKQRIWN
-22 LALALLLCFF
+22 LALVLLLCFF
-32 VFPVATALNIS
+32 AFPVTTALWSS
-43 TIFRPENLNSSGLP
+43 TAFRPENLNSSLP
-57 AELALAQ
+57 ADLALAQ
-64 AQQDF
+64 AQRDF
-69 TREMLRVYS
+69 TRDMLRMYS

-89 LAAVVL
+89 IAAVVL
-95 AASGFAYLHSKKTDF
+95 AASGFAYLHSKKKTDF

-130 LYMAVAYIGFLTI
+130 LYMAVAYLGFLTI

-178 ILAMLL
+178 ILSMLL

-203 VICMTVSAYFSEYFT
+203 VICMTISAYFSEYFT

-235 PVAWYVEACMSEHP
+235 PVAWYVKACMSSQP

-258 AAAVLFLLGMFLYRR
+258 AAAVLFLLGMLLYRR

-280 HAMAFKVTE
+280 HAMAFPITE

-294 LIVVPSSLL
+294 LIAVPSSLL

-362 VIFRF
+362 AIFRF

-388 CDLLDPEATS
+388 CDLLDPDATS
-398 QYHSTVEYG
+398 QYHSTVEYT
-407 EGWYGVSFDAMPSS
+407 EGWYGVTFDALPSS
-421 TLAGQMQISDD
+421 TLADEMQISDD

-466 EDGDESFQNV
+466 EEGDEAFHNV

-485 RTVYRSYLVNVSGV
+485 RTVYRSYRVNVSGV
-499 RTALEAVYDL
+499 RAALESVYDL
-509 DAYKTAMYPVLSLT
+509 DAYKTAMYPVLSLS

-530 NYKEEDECSHVKLS
+530 NYKEEDECSHVKLA
-544 GADVK
+544 GADV
-549 AALTAGDSA
+549 
-558 GSEKEAGSSV
+558 
-568 TDAAGD
+568 
-574 DIGPGGSADSMKAAL
+574 KAAL

-602 ETRAQEMP
+602 ETRAHEMP

-617 TNENQ
+617 TNEQQ

-649 FTKTIALLRACGTEV
+649 FTKTIALLRACGVEV

-688 EMAPADTALGQH
+688 EMAPADTELGQR
-700 QRKYLSDDRRAMLTV
+700 QRKYLSDDSRAMLTV
-715 TDPEQIQE
+715 TDPEQIRE
-723 ILAASASHSAVSLN
+723 ILAASASHSVVSLN
-737 PLMETDSGMEII
+737 PLTETDCGMEIV
-749 VDMKQSD
+749 VDMKRSD
-756 AKYGV
+756 TKFTV
-761 NVDQLKSG
+761 NVGQLRSS
-769 DAAAGVDEDQLK
+769 DV
-781 DGDAAT
+781 AT
-787 GTNADAFE
+787 GTDADAFE
-795 DEADDDLNAFDDDAV
+795 TADDGDLATFDD
-810 PTYSEDAD
+810 E
-818 DDAYDDDDMLDDN
+818 DAYDL
-831 DLYDPEEDEE
+831 EEDEE
-841 VEDGDH
+841 VEEEDR
-847 GSFIRNFYYGQ
+847 GSFVRNFYYGQ

-863 VDEFGLTPE
+863 IDEFGLTPD

-877 KA
+877 KV

>member
-9 KYMKENTKQRIWS
+9 KYMKENTKQRIWN
-22 LALALLLCFF
+22 LALVLLLCFF
-32 VFPVATALNIS
+32 AFPVTTALWSS
-43 TIFRPENLNSSGLP
+43 TAFRPENLNSSLP
-57 AELALAQ
+57 ADLALAQ
-64 AQQDF
+64 AQRDF
-69 TREMLRVYS
+69 TRDMLRMYS
-78 MKGGALAFMLT
+78 MKGGAIAFMLT
-89 LAAVVL
+89 IAAVVL
-95 AASGFAYLHSKKTDF
+95 AASGFAYLHSKKKTDF

-130 LYMAVAYIGFLTI
+130 LYMAVAYLGFLTI

-178 ILAMLL
+178 ILSMLL

-203 VICMTVSAYFSEYFT
+203 VICMTISAYFSEYFT

-235 PVAWYVEACMSEHP
+235 PVAWYVKACMSSQP

-258 AAAVLFLLGMFLYRR
+258 AAAVLFLLGMLLYRR

-280 HAMAFKVTE
+280 HAMAFPITE

-294 LIVVPSSLL
+294 LIAVPSSLL

-362 VIFRF
+362 AIFRF

-388 CDLLDPEATS
+388 SDLLDPDATS
-398 QYHSTVEYG
+398 QYHSTVEYT
-407 EGWYGVSFDAMPSS
+407 EGWYGVTFDAMPSS
-421 TLAGQMQISDD
+421 TLADEMQISDD

-466 EDGDESFQNV
+466 EEGDEAFHNV

-485 RTVYRSYLVNVSGV
+485 RTVYRSYRVNVSGV
-499 RTALEAVYDL
+499 RAALESVYDL
-509 DAYKTAMYPVLSLT
+509 DAYKTAMYPVLSLS

-530 NYKEEDECSHVKLS
+530 NYKEEDECSHVKLA
-544 GADVK
+544 GADV
-549 AALTAGDSA
+549 
-558 GSEKEAGSSV
+558 
-568 TDAAGD
+568 
-574 DIGPGGSADSMKAAL
+574 KAAL

-602 ETRAQEMP
+602 ETRAHEMP

-617 TNENQ
+617 TNEQQ

-649 FTKTIALLRACGTEV
+649 FTKTIALLRACGVEV

-688 EMAPADTALGQH
+688 EMAPADTELGQR
-700 QRKYLSDDRRAMLTV
+700 QRKYLSDDSRAMLTV
-715 TDPEQIQE
+715 TDPEQIRE
-723 ILAASASHSAVSLN
+723 ILAASASHSVVSLN
-737 PLMETDSGMEII
+737 PLTETDCGMEIV
-749 VDMKQSD
+749 VDMKRSD
-756 AKYGV
+756 TKFAV
-761 NVDQLKSG
+761 NVGQLKSS
-769 DAAAGVDEDQLK
+769 DV
-781 DGDAAT
+781 AT
-787 GTNADAFE
+787 DTDADAFE
-795 DEADDDLNAFDDDAV
+795 TADDGDLDTFDD
-810 PTYSEDAD
+810 E
-818 DDAYDDDDMLDDN
+818 DAYDL
-831 DLYDPEEDEE
+831 EEDEE
-841 VEDGDH
+841 VEEEDR
-847 GSFIRNFYYGQ
+847 GSFVRNFYYGQ

-863 VDEFGLTPE
+863 IDEFGLTPD

-877 KA
+877 KV

>member
-9 KYMKENTKQRIWS
+9 KYMKENTKQRIWN
-22 LALALLLCFF
+22 LALVLLLCFF
-32 VFPVATALNIS
+32 AFPVTTALWSS
-43 TIFRPENLNSSGLP
+43 TAFRPENLNSSLP
-57 AELALAQ
+57 ADLALAQ
-64 AQQDF
+64 AQRDF
-69 TREMLRVYS
+69 TRDMLRMYS

-89 LAAVVL
+89 IAAVVL
-95 AASGFAYLHSKKTDF
+95 AASGFAYLHSKKKTDF

-130 LYMAVAYIGFLTI
+130 LYMAVAYLGFLTI

-178 ILAMLL
+178 ILSMLL

-203 VICMTVSAYFSEYFT
+203 VICMTISAYFSEYFT

-235 PVAWYVEACMSEHP
+235 PVAWYVKACMSSQP

-258 AAAVLFLLGMFLYRR
+258 AAAVLFLLGMLLYRR

-280 HAMAFKVTE
+280 HAMAFPITE

-294 LIVVPSSLL
+294 LIAVPSSLL

-362 VIFRF
+362 AIFRF

-388 CDLLDPEATS
+388 SDLLDPDATS
-398 QYHSTVEYG
+398 QYHSTVEYT
-407 EGWYGVSFDAMPSS
+407 EGWYGVTFDAMPSS
-421 TLAGQMQISDD
+421 TLADEMQISDD

-466 EDGDESFQNV
+466 EEGDEAFHNV

-485 RTVYRSYLVNVSGV
+485 RTVYRSYRVNVSGV
-499 RTALEAVYDL
+499 RAALESVYDL
-509 DAYKTAMYPVLSLT
+509 DAYKTAMYPVLSLS

-530 NYKEEDECSHVKLS
+530 NYKEEDECSHVKLA
-544 GADVK
+544 GADV
-549 AALTAGDSA
+549 
-558 GSEKEAGSSV
+558 
-568 TDAAGD
+568 
-574 DIGPGGSADSMKAAL
+574 KAAL

-602 ETRAQEMP
+602 ETRAHEMP

-617 TNENQ
+617 TNEQQ

-649 FTKTIALLRACGTEV
+649 FTKTIALLRACGVEV

-688 EMAPADTALGQH
+688 EMAPADTELGQR
-700 QRKYLSDDRRAMLTV
+700 QRKYLSDDSRAMLTV
-715 TDPEQIQE
+715 TDPEQIRE
-723 ILAASASHSAVSLN
+723 ILAASASHSVVSLN
-737 PLMETDSGMEII
+737 PLTETDCGMEIV
-749 VDMKQSD
+749 VDMKRSD
-756 AKYGV
+756 TKFAV
-761 NVDQLKSG
+761 NVGQLKSS
-769 DAAAGVDEDQLK
+769 DV
-781 DGDAAT
+781 AT
-787 GTNADAFE
+787 DTDADAFE
-795 DEADDDLNAFDDDAV
+795 TADDGDLDTFDD
-810 PTYSEDAD
+810 E
-818 DDAYDDDDMLDDN
+818 DAYDL
-831 DLYDPEEDEE
+831 EEDEE
-841 VEDGDH
+841 VEEEDR
-847 GSFIRNFYYGQ
+847 GSFVRNFYYGQ

-863 VDEFGLTPE
+863 IDEFGLTPD

-877 KA
+877 KV